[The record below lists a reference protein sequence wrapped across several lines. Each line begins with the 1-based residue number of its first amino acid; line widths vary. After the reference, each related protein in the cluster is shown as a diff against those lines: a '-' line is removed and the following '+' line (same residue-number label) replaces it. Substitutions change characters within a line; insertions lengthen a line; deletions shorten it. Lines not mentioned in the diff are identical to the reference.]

1 MLQSPENFNQ
11 RTKMSNIIYTYT
23 DEAPLLATYSLFPII
38 KEYLGR
44 GDVSIE
50 TMDIS
55 LAGRIL
61 ANFPECLKE
70 DQKVPNYLEIL
81 GQMTQKPDANIIK
94 LPNISASIPQLNA
107 AIAELQ
113 AKGYNV
119 PNYPAEPANDK
130 EADIKARYAK
140 VLGSAVNPVL
150 REGNSDRR
158 CAKAV
163 KDYAKEFPHK
173 NGAWDKSIKTRVA
186 HMSSGDFYSNEKSLI
201 ANGASEFSIS
211 FEDASGAKSVLKSG
225 IKLNKGD
232 VLSATFMSV
241 SALDSFIAKTIDE
254 AKKDDLL
261 YSVHLKATMMKVSDP
276 VMFGHFVKIFFK
288 EIFSEFASELK
299 DAGVNANNGLKDLFA
314 RIENL
319 SIKDK
324 IIAKYNEILA
334 TRPALAMVDSDN
346 GITNLHVPS
355 DIIIDNSMP
364 NMIRNS
370 GKMWN
375 KDGKEQETLAVI
387 PDKTYATI
395 YASIIDELKA
405 NGALNPAVIGSVSN
419 VGLMAKKA
427 EEYGSHDK
435 TFIAESDG
443 TFILSDGK
451 ESLSFKVQK
460 GDIFRAMIA
469 KDEAIKDWVKLAINR
484 AKATKAAAIFWL
496 DKDRAHDANMI
507 KIVKDELSKYDTA
520 GLDISILEPSDA
532 MKKSLEI
539 IRAGKDAISVTG
551 NVLRDYL
558 TDLFPIMELGT
569 SAKMLSIVPLLN
581 GGGLFETGAGGSAP
595 KIARQLIDENHLR
608 WDSLGE
614 FLALGA
620 SLEHLANVSANKNA
634 AVLASTLDKA
644 IAQYL
649 KNDNSPR
656 KNVGENDNRGSHF
669 YLAFYWANELA
680 NSELGAKFKG
690 LAEFL
695 NANKEQIVS
704 ELNGNQG
711 NSVDLGGYY
720 KLDDV
725 KTTAIMRSSKLFNE
739 ALSK

>member
-1 MLQSPENFNQ
+1 
-11 RTKMSNIIYTYT
+11 MSDIIYTYT

-38 KEYLGR
+38 KEYLKR
-44 GDVSIE
+44 ANVSIE

-61 ANFPECLKE
+61 ANFPEHLKDE
-70 DQKVPNYLEIL
+70 QKVPNYLEIL
-81 GQMTQKPDANIIK
+81 GQLTQDPKANIIK

-113 AKGYNV
+113 AKGFEV
-119 PNYPAEPANDK
+119 PSYPAQPKNEAENEIK
-130 EADIKARYAK
+130 ERYAK

-173 NGAWDKSIKTRVA
+173 NGPWDKSIKTRVA
-186 HMSSGDFYSNEKSLI
+186 HMNEGDFYSNEKSLI
-201 ANGASEFSIS
+201 ASEASEFSIS
-211 FEDASGAKSVLKSG
+211 FESENGQKTLLKSG

-232 VLSATFMSV
+232 ILSATFMSV
-241 SALDSFIAKTIDE
+241 SALDDFIEKTIDE

-276 VMFGHFVKIFFK
+276 VIFGHFVKIFFK
-288 EIFSEFASELK
+288 EIFAEFGSELK
-299 DAGVNANNGLKDLFA
+299 DAGVGANNGLKDLFA

-324 IIAKYNEILA
+324 IIAKYNDILSI
-334 TRPALAMVDSDN
+334 RPDLAMVDSDN

-355 DIIIDNSMP
+355 DVIIDNSMP

-370 GKMWN
+370 GKMWDKN
-375 KDGKEQETLAVI
+375 GNERQSLAVI

-435 TFIAESDG
+435 TFIAENDG
-443 TFILSDGK
+443 TFSISDGK
-451 ESLSFKVQK
+451 NTLSFDVKK

-469 KDEAIKDWVKLAINR
+469 KDEAIKDWIKLAITR
-484 AKATKAAAIFWL
+484 AKATNSAAIFWL
-496 DKDRAHDANMI
+496 DEKRAHDNNMI
-507 KIVKDELSKYDTA
+507 KIVREELNKHDTSA
-520 GLDISILEPSDA
+520 LDISILEPSAA

-620 SLEHLANVSANKNA
+620 SLEHLANTSGNKNA
-634 AVLASTLDKA
+634 NVLASTLDKA
-644 IAQYL
+644 ILSYL

-656 KNVGENDNRGSHF
+656 KKVGENDNRGSHF

-680 NSELGAKFKG
+680 NSELGANFKA
-690 LAEFL
+690 LAQFLNENKDQIIAQL
-695 NANKEQIVS
+695 NAN
-704 ELNGNQG
+704 QG
-711 NSVDLGGYY
+711 GSVDLGGYY
-720 KLDDV
+720 KLNDE
-725 KTTAIMRSSKLFNE
+725 KTTNIMRSSKIFNE

>member
-1 MLQSPENFNQ
+1 
-11 RTKMSNIIYTYT
+11 MSDIIYTYT
-23 DEAPLLATYSLFPII
+23 DEAPLLATYSLFPVL
-38 KEYLGR
+38 KEYLSR

-61 ANFPECLKE
+61 ANFSDYLKE
-70 DQKVPNYLEIL
+70 DQKIPDFLAKL
-81 GQMTQKPDANIIK
+81 GEMTQDPKANIIK

-107 AIAELQ
+107 AIAELNQ
-113 AKGYNV
+113 KGYAV
-119 PNYPAEPANDK
+119 PAYPAEPKDDK
-130 EADIKARYAK
+130 EEEIKARYTK

-158 CAKAV
+158 CAAAV
-163 KDYAKEFPHK
+163 KEYAKAFPHK

-186 HMSSGDFYSNEKSLI
+186 NMNGGDFYSNEKSLI
-201 ANGASEFSIS
+201 ASGASEFSIK
-211 FEDASGAKSVLKSG
+211 FKGASGEKTLKSG

-232 VLSATFMSV
+232 VISATYLSAK
-241 SALDSFIAKTIDE
+241 ALDSFIESSIAD
-254 AKKDDLL
+254 AKKEGLL

-276 VMFGHFVKIFFK
+276 VMFGHFVKVFFA
-288 EIFSEFASELK
+288 ELFNEFGEQLK
-299 DAGVNANNGLKDLFA
+299 KLGVNANNGLKDLFA
-314 RIENL
+314 KIEN
-319 SIKDK
+319 SPIKDK
-324 IIAKYNEILA
+324 VIAKYNEILA

-375 KDGKEQETLAVI
+375 KDGKEQETLAAI

-395 YASIIDELKA
+395 YSAIIDELKA
-405 NGALNPAVIGSVSN
+405 NGALNPAVVGSVSN

-435 TFIAESDG
+435 TFIAEEDG
-443 TFILSDGK
+443 EFVLSDGK
-451 ESLSFKVQK
+451 ESLSFKVEK
-460 GDIFRAMIA
+460 GDIWRAMIA

-484 AKATKAAAIFWL
+484 AKATGATAIFWL
-496 DKDRAHDANMI
+496 DEKRAHDANMI
-507 KIVKDELSKYDTA
+507 KIVKDELKKYDTA
-520 GLDISILEPSDA
+520 GLDIRIENYEKA
-532 MKKSLEI
+532 MKDSLAI
-539 IRAGKDAISVTG
+539 MRTGKDAISVTG

-595 KIARQLIDENHLR
+595 KIARQLLDEGHLR

-620 SLEHLANVSANKNA
+620 SLEHLGNTTGKKSAL
-634 AVLASTLDKA
+634 VLASTLDKA

-656 KNVGENDNRGSHF
+656 KKVGENDNRGSHF
-669 YLAFYWANELA
+669 YLALYWANELA
-680 NSELGAKFKG
+680 NSELGGKFKG

-695 NANKEQIVS
+695 NANKEQIAN

-711 NSVDLGGYY
+711 SPADVGGYY
-720 KLDDV
+720 KLDDAKANAV
-725 KTTAIMRSSKLFNE
+725 MRSSKLFNE

>member
-1 MLQSPENFNQ
+1 
-11 RTKMSNIIYTYT
+11 MSDIIYTYT

-38 KEYLGR
+38 KEYLKR
-44 GDVSIE
+44 ANVSIE

-61 ANFPECLKE
+61 ANFPEHLKDE
-70 DQKVPNYLEIL
+70 QKVPNYLEIL
-81 GQMTQKPDANIIK
+81 GQLTQDPKANIIK

-113 AKGYNV
+113 AKGFEV
-119 PNYPAEPANDK
+119 PSYPAQPKNEAENEIK
-130 EADIKARYAK
+130 ERYAK

-173 NGAWDKSIKTRVA
+173 NGPWDKSIKTRVA
-186 HMSSGDFYSNEKSLI
+186 HMNEGDFYSNEKSLI
-201 ANGASEFSIS
+201 ASEASEFSIS
-211 FEDASGAKSVLKSG
+211 FESENGQKTLLKSG

-232 VLSATFMSV
+232 ILSATFMSV
-241 SALDSFIAKTIDE
+241 SALDDFIEKTIDE

-276 VMFGHFVKIFFK
+276 VIFGHFVKIFFK
-288 EIFSEFASELK
+288 EIFAEFGSELK

-324 IIAKYNEILA
+324 IIAKYNEILNI
-334 TRPALAMVDSDN
+334 RPDLAMVDSDN

-355 DIIIDNSMP
+355 DVIIDNSMP

-370 GKMWN
+370 GKMWDKN
-375 KDGKEQETLAVI
+375 GNERQSLAVI

-435 TFIAESDG
+435 TFIAENDG
-443 TFILSDGK
+443 TFSISDGK
-451 ESLSFKVQK
+451 NTLSFDVKK

-469 KDEAIKDWVKLAINR
+469 KDEAIKDWIKLAITR
-484 AKATKAAAIFWL
+484 AKATNSAAIFWL
-496 DKDRAHDANMI
+496 DEKRAHDNNMI
-507 KIVKDELSKYDTA
+507 KIVREELNKHDTSA
-520 GLDISILEPSDA
+520 LDISILEPSAA

-620 SLEHLANVSANKNA
+620 SLEHLANTSGNKNA
-634 AVLASTLDKA
+634 NVLASTLDKA
-644 IAQYL
+644 ISSYL

-656 KNVGENDNRGSHF
+656 KKVGENDNRGSHF

-680 NSELGAKFKG
+680 NSELGANFKA
-690 LAEFL
+690 LAQFL
-695 NANKEQIVS
+695 NENKDQIIAQ
-704 ELNGNQG
+704 LNASQG
-711 NSVDLGGYY
+711 TSVDLGGYY
-720 KLDDV
+720 KLNDE
-725 KTTAIMRSSKLFNE
+725 KTTNIMRSSKIFNE

>member
-130 EADIKARYAK
+130 EIDIKARYAK

>member
-1 MLQSPENFNQ
+1 
-11 RTKMSNIIYTYT
+11 MSDIIYTYT
-23 DEAPLLATYSLFPII
+23 DEAPLLATYSLFPVL
-38 KEYLGR
+38 KEYLAR

-61 ANFPECLKE
+61 ANFSEYLKE
-70 DQKVPNYLEIL
+70 DQKIPDFLAKL
-81 GQMTQKPDANIIK
+81 GELTGDPKANIIK

-107 AIAELQ
+107 AIDELNK
-113 AKGYNV
+113 KGYAV
-119 PNYPAEPANDK
+119 PAYPAEPKDAK
-130 EADIKARYAK
+130 EEEIKARYAK

-158 CAKAV
+158 CAAAV
-163 KDYAKEFPHK
+163 KEYAKAFPHK
-173 NGAWDKSIKTRVA
+173 NGAWSKDIKTFVS
-186 HMSSGDFYSNEKSLI
+186 HMDGNDFYSNEKSLI
-201 ANGASEFSIS
+201 AENSSEFSIK
-211 FEDASGAKSVLKSG
+211 FKGTNGEETLKSG

-232 VLSATFMSV
+232 VISASFLSAK
-241 SALDSFIAKTIDE
+241 ALDKFIENSINE
-254 AKKDDLL
+254 AKKQNLL

-276 VMFGHFVKIFFK
+276 VMFGHFVSVFFA
-288 EIFSEFASELK
+288 ELFSEFGDELN
-299 DAGVNANNGLKDLFA
+299 ALGVNPNNGLKDLFA
-314 RIENL
+314 KIENSSL
-319 SIKDK
+319 KDK

-334 TRPALAMVDSDN
+334 KQPALAMVDSDN

-370 GKMWN
+370 GRMWN
-375 KDGKEQETLAVI
+375 KEGKEQETLAAI

-395 YASIIDELKA
+395 YAAIIDELKQ
-405 NGALNPAVIGSVSN
+405 NGALNPAVVGSVSN

-435 TFIAESDG
+435 TFIADSDG
-443 TFILSDGK
+443 EFILSNGTK
-451 ESLSFKVQK
+451 ELTFKVEK
-460 GDIFRAMIA
+460 GDIWRAMIA

-484 AKATKAAAIFWL
+484 AKATGATAIFWL
-496 DKDRAHDANMI
+496 DENRAHDANMI
-507 KIVKDELSKYDTA
+507 KIVNDELKKYDTN
-520 GLDISILEPSDA
+520 GLDIRILDYAKA
-532 MKKSLEI
+532 MKESLAI
-539 IRAGKDAISVTG
+539 MRTGKDAISVTG

-620 SLEHLANVSANKNA
+620 SLEHLANVSGKKGAF
-634 AVLASTLDKA
+634 VLAQTLDKA
-644 IAQYL
+644 IASYL

-656 KNVGENDNRGSHF
+656 KKVGENDNRGSHF

-680 NSELGAKFKG
+680 TSELGDKFKG

-695 NANKEQIVS
+695 NANKEQIIN

-711 NSVDLGGYY
+711 SPADVGGYY
-720 KLDDV
+720 KLDDDKANHV
-725 KTTAIMRSSKLFNE
+725 MRSSKLFNE

>member
-1 MLQSPENFNQ
+1 
-11 RTKMSNIIYTYT
+11 MSDIIYTYT

-38 KEYLGR
+38 KEYLKR
-44 GDVSIE
+44 ANVSIE

-61 ANFPECLKE
+61 ANFPEHLKDE
-70 DQKVPNYLEIL
+70 QKVPNYLEIL
-81 GQMTQKPDANIIK
+81 GQLTQDPKANIIK

-113 AKGYNV
+113 AKGFEV
-119 PNYPAEPANDK
+119 PSYPAQPKNEAENEIK
-130 EADIKARYAK
+130 ERYAK

-173 NGAWDKSIKTRVA
+173 NGPWDKSIKTRVA
-186 HMSSGDFYSNEKSLI
+186 HMNEGDFYSNEKSLI
-201 ANGASEFSIS
+201 ASEASEFSIS
-211 FEDASGAKSVLKSG
+211 FESKNGQKTLLKSG

-232 VLSATFMSV
+232 ILSATFMSV
-241 SALDSFIAKTIDE
+241 SALDDFIEKTIDE

-276 VMFGHFVKIFFK
+276 VIFGHFVKIFFK
-288 EIFSEFASELK
+288 EIFAEFGSELK
-299 DAGVNANNGLKDLFA
+299 DAGVGANNGLKDLFA

-324 IIAKYNEILA
+324 IIAKYNEILNI
-334 TRPALAMVDSDN
+334 RPDLAMVDSDN

-355 DIIIDNSMP
+355 DVIIDNSMP

-370 GKMWN
+370 GKMWDKN
-375 KDGKEQETLAVI
+375 GNERQSLAVI

-435 TFIAESDG
+435 TFIAENDG
-443 TFILSDGK
+443 TFSISDGK
-451 ESLSFKVQK
+451 NTLSFDVKK

-469 KDEAIKDWVKLAINR
+469 KDEAIKDWIKLAITR
-484 AKATKAAAIFWL
+484 AKATNSAAIFWL
-496 DKDRAHDANMI
+496 DEKRAHDNNMI
-507 KIVKDELSKYDTA
+507 KIVREELNKHDTSA
-520 GLDISILEPSDA
+520 LDISILEPSAA

-614 FLALGA
+614 FLALEA
-620 SLEHLANVSANKNA
+620 SLEHLANTSGNKNA
-634 AVLASTLDKA
+634 NVLASTLDKA
-644 IAQYL
+644 ISSYL

-656 KNVGENDNRGSHF
+656 KKVGENDNRGSHF

-680 NSELGAKFKG
+680 NSELGANFKA
-690 LAEFL
+690 LAQFL
-695 NANKEQIVS
+695 NENKDQIIAQ
-704 ELNGNQG
+704 LNASQG
-711 NSVDLGGYY
+711 TSVDLGGYY
-720 KLDDV
+720 KLNDE
-725 KTTAIMRSSKLFNE
+725 KTTNIMRSSKIFNE

>member
-1 MLQSPENFNQ
+1 
-11 RTKMSNIIYTYT
+11 MSDIIYTYT

-38 KEYLGR
+38 KEYLKR
-44 GDVSIE
+44 ANVSIE

-61 ANFPECLKE
+61 ANFPEHLKDE
-70 DQKVPNYLEIL
+70 QKVPNYLEIL
-81 GQMTQKPDANIIK
+81 GQLTQDPKANIIK

-113 AKGYNV
+113 AKGFEV
-119 PNYPAEPANDK
+119 PSYPAQPKNEAENEIK
-130 EADIKARYAK
+130 ERYAK

-173 NGAWDKSIKTRVA
+173 NGPWDKSIKTRVA
-186 HMSSGDFYSNEKSLI
+186 HMNEGDFYSNEKSLI
-201 ANGASEFSIS
+201 ASEASEFSIS
-211 FEDASGAKSVLKSG
+211 FESENGQKTLLKSG

-232 VLSATFMSV
+232 ILSATFMSV
-241 SALDSFIAKTIDE
+241 SALDNFIEKTIDE

-276 VMFGHFVKIFFK
+276 VIFGHFVKIFFK
-288 EIFSEFASELK
+288 EIFAEFGSELK

-324 IIAKYNEILA
+324 IIAKYNEILNI
-334 TRPALAMVDSDN
+334 RPDLAMVDSDN

-355 DIIIDNSMP
+355 DVIIDNSMP

-370 GKMWN
+370 GKMWDKN
-375 KDGKEQETLAVI
+375 GNERQSLAVI

-435 TFIAESDG
+435 TFIAENDG
-443 TFILSDGK
+443 TFSISDGK
-451 ESLSFKVQK
+451 NTLSFDVKK

-469 KDEAIKDWVKLAINR
+469 KDEAIKDWIKLAITR
-484 AKATKAAAIFWL
+484 AKATNSAAIFWL
-496 DKDRAHDANMI
+496 DEKRAHDNNMI
-507 KIVKDELSKYDTA
+507 KIVREELNKHDTSA
-520 GLDISILEPSDA
+520 LDISILEPSAA

-620 SLEHLANVSANKNA
+620 SLEHLANTSGNKNA
-634 AVLASTLDKA
+634 NVLASTLDKA
-644 IAQYL
+644 ISSYL

-656 KNVGENDNRGSHF
+656 KKVGENDNRGSHF

-680 NSELGAKFKG
+680 NSELGVNFKA
-690 LAEFL
+690 LAQFLNENKDQIIAQL
-695 NANKEQIVS
+695 NAN
-704 ELNGNQG
+704 QG
-711 NSVDLGGYY
+711 GSVDLGGYY
-720 KLDDV
+720 KLNDE
-725 KTTAIMRSSKLFNE
+725 KTTNIMRSSKIFNE

>member
-1 MLQSPENFNQ
+1 
-11 RTKMSNIIYTYT
+11 MSDIIYTYT

-38 KEYLGR
+38 KEYLKR
-44 GDVSIE
+44 ANVSIE

-61 ANFPECLKE
+61 ANFPEHLKDE
-70 DQKVPNYLEIL
+70 QKVPNYLEIL
-81 GQMTQKPDANIIK
+81 GQLTQDPKANIIK

-113 AKGYNV
+113 AKGFEV
-119 PNYPAEPANDK
+119 PSYPAQPKNEAENEIK
-130 EADIKARYAK
+130 ERYAK

-173 NGAWDKSIKTRVA
+173 NGPWDKSIKTRVA
-186 HMSSGDFYSNEKSLI
+186 HMNEGDFYSNEKSLI
-201 ANGASEFSIS
+201 ASEASEFSIS
-211 FEDASGAKSVLKSG
+211 FESENGQKTLLKSG

-232 VLSATFMSV
+232 ILSATFMSV
-241 SALDSFIAKTIDE
+241 SALDDFIEKTIDE

-276 VMFGHFVKIFFK
+276 VIFGHFVKIFFK
-288 EIFSEFASELK
+288 EIFAEFGSALK
-299 DAGVNANNGLKDLFA
+299 DVGVNANNGLKDLFA

-324 IIAKYNEILA
+324 IIAKYNEILNI
-334 TRPALAMVDSDN
+334 RPDLAMVDSDN

-355 DIIIDNSMP
+355 DVIIDNSMP

-370 GKMWN
+370 GKMWDKN
-375 KDGKEQETLAVI
+375 GNERQSLAVI

-435 TFIAESDG
+435 TFIAENDG
-443 TFILSDGK
+443 TFSISDGK
-451 ESLSFKVQK
+451 NTLSFDVKK

-469 KDEAIKDWVKLAINR
+469 KDEAIKDWIKLAITR
-484 AKATKAAAIFWL
+484 AKATNSAAIFWL
-496 DKDRAHDANMI
+496 DEKRAHDNNMI
-507 KIVKDELSKYDTA
+507 KIVREELNKHDTSA
-520 GLDISILEPSDA
+520 LDISILEPSAA

-620 SLEHLANVSANKNA
+620 SLEHLANTSGNKNA
-634 AVLASTLDKA
+634 NVLASTLDKA
-644 IAQYL
+644 ISSYL

-656 KNVGENDNRGSHF
+656 KQVGQNDNRGSHF
-669 YLAFYWANELA
+669 YLALYWANELA
-680 NSELGAKFKG
+680 NSELGANFKA
-690 LAEFL
+690 LAQFLNENKDQIITQL
-695 NANKEQIVS
+695 NAN
-704 ELNGNQG
+704 QG
-711 NSVDLGGYY
+711 GSVDLGGYY
-720 KLDDV
+720 KLNDE
-725 KTTAIMRSSKLFNE
+725 KTTNIMRSSKIFNE

>member
-1 MLQSPENFNQ
+1 
-11 RTKMSNIIYTYT
+11 MSDIIYTYT

-38 KEYLGR
+38 KEYLKR
-44 GDVSIE
+44 ANVSIE

-61 ANFPECLKE
+61 ANFPEHLKDE
-70 DQKVPNYLEIL
+70 QKVPNYLEIL
-81 GQMTQKPDANIIK
+81 GQLTQDPKANIIK

-113 AKGYNV
+113 AKGFEV
-119 PNYPAEPANDK
+119 PSYPAQPKNEAENEIK
-130 EADIKARYAK
+130 ERYAK

-173 NGAWDKSIKTRVA
+173 NGPWDKSIKTRVA
-186 HMSSGDFYSNEKSLI
+186 HMNEGDFYSNEKSLI
-201 ANGASEFSIS
+201 ASEASEFSIS
-211 FEDASGAKSVLKSG
+211 FESENGQKTLLKSG

-232 VLSATFMSV
+232 ILSATFMSV
-241 SALDSFIAKTIDE
+241 SALDDFIEKTIDE

-276 VMFGHFVKIFFK
+276 VIFGHFVKIFFK
-288 EIFSEFASELK
+288 EIFAEFGSELK

-324 IIAKYNEILA
+324 IIAKYNEILNI
-334 TRPALAMVDSDN
+334 RPDLAMVDSDN

-355 DIIIDNSMP
+355 DVIIDNSMP

-370 GKMWN
+370 GKMWDKN
-375 KDGKEQETLAVI
+375 GNERQSLAVI

-435 TFIAESDG
+435 TFIAENDG
-443 TFILSDGK
+443 TFSISDGK
-451 ESLSFKVQK
+451 NTLSFDVKK

-469 KDEAIKDWVKLAINR
+469 KDEAIKDWIKLAITH
-484 AKATKAAAIFWL
+484 AKATNSAAIFWL
-496 DKDRAHDANMI
+496 DEKRAHDNNMI
-507 KIVKDELSKYDTA
+507 KIVREELNKHDTSA
-520 GLDISILEPSDA
+520 LDISILEPSAA

-620 SLEHLANVSANKNA
+620 SLEHLANTSGNKNA
-634 AVLASTLDKA
+634 NVLASTLDKA
-644 IAQYL
+644 VSSYL

-656 KNVGENDNRGSHF
+656 KKVGENDNRGSHF
-669 YLAFYWANELA
+669 YLALYWANELA
-680 NSELGAKFKG
+680 NSELGANFKA
-690 LAEFL
+690 LAQFLNENKDQIIAQL
-695 NANKEQIVS
+695 NAN
-704 ELNGNQG
+704 QG
-711 NSVDLGGYY
+711 GSVDLGGYY
-720 KLDDV
+720 KLNDE
-725 KTTAIMRSSKLFNE
+725 KTTNIMRSSKIFNE

>member
-1 MLQSPENFNQ
+1 
-11 RTKMSNIIYTYT
+11 MSDIIYTYT

-38 KEYLGR
+38 KEYLKR
-44 GDVSIE
+44 ANVSIE

-61 ANFPECLKE
+61 ANFPEHLKDE
-70 DQKVPNYLEIL
+70 QKVPNYLEIL
-81 GQMTQKPDANIIK
+81 GQLTQDPKANIIK

-113 AKGYNV
+113 AKGFEV
-119 PNYPAEPANDK
+119 PSYPAQPKN
-130 EADIKARYAK
+130 EAENEIQERYAK

-173 NGAWDKSIKTRVA
+173 NGPWDKSIKTRVA
-186 HMSSGDFYSNEKSLI
+186 HMNDGDFYSNEKSLI
-201 ANGASEFSIS
+201 ASEASEFSIS
-211 FEDASGAKSVLKSG
+211 FESENGQKTLLKSG

-232 VLSATFMSV
+232 ILSATFMSV
-241 SALDSFIAKTIDE
+241 SALDDFIEKTIDE

-276 VMFGHFVKIFFK
+276 VIFGHFVKIFFK
-288 EIFSEFASELK
+288 EIFAEFGSELK
-299 DAGVNANNGLKDLFA
+299 DVGVNANNGLKDLFA

-324 IIAKYNEILA
+324 IIAKYNEILNI
-334 TRPALAMVDSDN
+334 RPDLAMVDSDN

-355 DIIIDNSMP
+355 DVIIDNSMP

-370 GKMWN
+370 GKMWDKN
-375 KDGKEQETLAVI
+375 GNERQSLAVI

-435 TFIAESDG
+435 TFIAENDG
-443 TFILSDGK
+443 TFSISDGK
-451 ESLSFKVQK
+451 NTLSFDVKK

-469 KDEAIKDWVKLAINR
+469 KDEAIKDWIKLAITR
-484 AKATKAAAIFWL
+484 AKATNSAAIFWL
-496 DKDRAHDANMI
+496 DEKRAHDNNMI
-507 KIVKDELSKYDTA
+507 KIVREELNKYDTSA
-520 GLDISILEPSDA
+520 LDISILEPSAA

-620 SLEHLANVSANKNA
+620 SLEYLANTSGNKNA
-634 AVLASTLDKA
+634 NVLASTLDKA
-644 IAQYL
+644 ISSYL

-656 KNVGENDNRGSHF
+656 KKVGENDNRGSHF

-680 NSELGAKFKG
+680 NSELGANFKA
-690 LAEFL
+690 LAQFLNENKDQIIAQL
-695 NANKEQIVS
+695 NAN
-704 ELNGNQG
+704 QG
-711 NSVDLGGYY
+711 GSVDLGGYY
-720 KLDDV
+720 KLNDE
-725 KTTAIMRSSKLFNE
+725 KTTNIMRSSKIFNE

>member
-1 MLQSPENFNQ
+1 
-11 RTKMSNIIYTYT
+11 MSDIIYTYT
-23 DEAPLLATYSLFPII
+23 DEAPLLATYSLFPVL
-38 KEYLGR
+38 KEYLSR

-61 ANFPECLKE
+61 ANFSDYLKE
-70 DQKVPNYLEIL
+70 DQKIPDFLAKL
-81 GQMTQKPDANIIK
+81 GEMTQDPKANIIK

-107 AIAELQ
+107 AIAELNQ
-113 AKGYNV
+113 KGYAV
-119 PNYPAEPANDK
+119 PAYPAEPKDAK
-130 EADIKARYAK
+130 EEEIKARYAK

-158 CAKAV
+158 CAAAV
-163 KDYAKEFPHK
+163 KEYAKAFPHK
-173 NGAWDKSIKTRVA
+173 NGPWDKSIKTRVVN
-186 HMSSGDFYSNEKSLI
+186 MNGSDFYSNEKSLI
-201 ANGASEFSIS
+201 ASGASEFSIK
-211 FEDASGAKSVLKSG
+211 FKGASGEKTLKSG

-232 VLSATFMSV
+232 VISATYLSAK
-241 SALDSFIAKTIDE
+241 ALDSFIESSIAD
-254 AKKDDLL
+254 AKKEGLL

-276 VMFGHFVKIFFK
+276 VMFGHFVKVFFA
-288 EIFSEFASELK
+288 ELFSEFGEQLK
-299 DAGVNANNGLKDLFA
+299 NLGVNANNGLKDLFA
-314 RIENL
+314 KIEN
-319 SIKDK
+319 SPIKDK
-324 IIAKYNEILA
+324 VIAKYNEILD

-375 KDGKEQETLAVI
+375 KDGKEQETLAAI
-387 PDKTYATI
+387 PDKTYAMI
-395 YASIIDELKA
+395 YSAIIDELKE
-405 NGALNPAVIGSVSN
+405 NGALNPAVVGSVSN

-435 TFIAESDG
+435 TFIAEEDG
-443 TFILSDGK
+443 EFVLSDGK
-451 ESLSFKVQK
+451 ESLSFKVEK
-460 GDIFRAMIA
+460 GDIWRAMIA

-484 AKATKAAAIFWL
+484 AKATGATAIFWL
-496 DKDRAHDANMI
+496 DEKRAHDANMI
-507 KIVKDELSKYDTA
+507 KIVNDELKKYDTA
-520 GLDISILEPSDA
+520 GLDIRVLDYEKA
-532 MKKSLEI
+532 MKESLAI
-539 IRAGKDAISVTG
+539 MRTGKDAISVTG

-595 KIARQLIDENHLR
+595 KIARQLLDEGHLR

-620 SLEHLANVSANKNA
+620 SLEHLGNTTGKKGAL
-634 AVLASTLDKA
+634 VLASTLDKA

-656 KNVGENDNRGSHF
+656 KKVGENDNRGSHF
-669 YLAFYWANELA
+669 YLALYWANELA
-680 NSELGAKFKG
+680 NSELGGKFKG

-695 NANKEQIVS
+695 NANKEQIAN

-711 NSVDLGGYY
+711 SPADVGGYY
-720 KLDDV
+720 KLDDAKANAV
-725 KTTAIMRSSKLFNE
+725 MRSSKLFNE
-739 ALSK
+739 ALGK

>member
-1 MLQSPENFNQ
+1 
-11 RTKMSNIIYTYT
+11 MSDIIYTYT

-38 KEYLGR
+38 KEYLKR
-44 GDVSIE
+44 ANVSIE

-61 ANFPECLKE
+61 ANFPEHLKDE
-70 DQKVPNYLEIL
+70 QKVPNYLEIL
-81 GQMTQKPDANIIK
+81 GQLTQDPKANIIK

-113 AKGYNV
+113 AKGFEV
-119 PNYPAEPANDK
+119 PSYPAQPKNEAENEIK
-130 EADIKARYAK
+130 ERYAK

-173 NGAWDKSIKTRVA
+173 NGPWDKSIKTRVA
-186 HMSSGDFYSNEKSLI
+186 HMNEGDFYSNEKSLI
-201 ANGASEFSIS
+201 ASEASEFSIS
-211 FEDASGAKSVLKSG
+211 FESENGQKTLLKSG

-232 VLSATFMSV
+232 ILSATFMSV
-241 SALDSFIAKTIDE
+241 SALDDFIEKTIDE

-276 VMFGHFVKIFFK
+276 VIFGHFVKIFFK
-288 EIFSEFASELK
+288 EIFAEFGSELK
-299 DAGVNANNGLKDLFA
+299 DAGVGANNGLKDLFA

-324 IIAKYNEILA
+324 IIAKYNEILNI
-334 TRPALAMVDSDN
+334 RPDLAMVDSDN

-355 DIIIDNSMP
+355 DVIIDNSMP

-370 GKMWN
+370 GKMWDKN
-375 KDGKEQETLAVI
+375 GNERQSLAVI

-435 TFIAESDG
+435 TFIAENDG
-443 TFILSDGK
+443 TFSISDGK
-451 ESLSFKVQK
+451 NTLSFDVKK

-469 KDEAIKDWVKLAINR
+469 KDEAIKDWIKLAITR
-484 AKATKAAAIFWL
+484 AKTTNSAAIFWL
-496 DKDRAHDANMI
+496 DEKRAHDNNMI
-507 KIVKDELSKYDTA
+507 KIVREELNKHDTSA
-520 GLDISILEPSDA
+520 LDISILEPSAA

-620 SLEHLANVSANKNA
+620 SLEHLANTSGNKNA
-634 AVLASTLDKA
+634 NVLASTLDKA
-644 IAQYL
+644 ISSYL

-656 KNVGENDNRGSHF
+656 KKVGENDNRGSHF

-680 NSELGAKFKG
+680 NSELGANFKA
-690 LAEFL
+690 LAQFLNENKDQIIAQL
-695 NANKEQIVS
+695 NAN
-704 ELNGNQG
+704 QG
-711 NSVDLGGYY
+711 GSVDLGGYY
-720 KLDDV
+720 KLNDE
-725 KTTAIMRSSKLFNE
+725 KTTSIMRSSKIFNE

>member
-1 MLQSPENFNQ
+1 
-11 RTKMSNIIYTYT
+11 MSDIIYTYT
-23 DEAPLLATYSLFPII
+23 DEAPLLATYSLFPVL
-38 KEYLGR
+38 KEYLSR

-61 ANFPECLKE
+61 ANFSDYLKE
-70 DQKVPNYLEIL
+70 DQKIPDFLAKL
-81 GQMTQKPDANIIK
+81 GEMTQDPKANIIK

-107 AIAELQ
+107 AIAELNQ
-113 AKGYNV
+113 KGYAV
-119 PNYPAEPANDK
+119 PAYPAEPKDAK
-130 EADIKARYAK
+130 EEEIKARYAK

-158 CAKAV
+158 CAAAV
-163 KDYAKEFPHK
+163 KEYAKAFPHK

-186 HMSSGDFYSNEKSLI
+186 NMNGGDFYSNEKSLI
-201 ANGASEFSIS
+201 ASGASEFSIK
-211 FEDASGAKSVLKSG
+211 FKGASGEKTLKSG

-232 VLSATFMSV
+232 VISATYLSAK
-241 SALDSFIAKTIDE
+241 ALDSFIESSIAD
-254 AKKDDLL
+254 AKKEGLL

-276 VMFGHFVKIFFK
+276 VMFGHFVKVFFA
-288 EIFSEFASELK
+288 ELFNEFGEQLK
-299 DAGVNANNGLKDLFA
+299 NLGVNANNGLKDLFA
-314 RIENL
+314 KIEN
-319 SIKDK
+319 SPIKDK
-324 IIAKYNEILA
+324 VIAKYNEILA

-375 KDGKEQETLAVI
+375 KDGKEQETLAAI

-395 YASIIDELKA
+395 YSAIIDELKE
-405 NGALNPAVIGSVSN
+405 NGALNPAVVGSVSN

-435 TFIAESDG
+435 TFIAEEDG
-443 TFILSDGK
+443 EFVLSDGK
-451 ESLSFKVQK
+451 ESLSFKVEK
-460 GDIFRAMIA
+460 GDIWRAMIA

-484 AKATKAAAIFWL
+484 AKATGATAIFWL
-496 DKDRAHDANMI
+496 DEKRAHDANMI
-507 KIVKDELSKYDTA
+507 KIVKDELKKYDTT
-520 GLDISILEPSDA
+520 GLDIRIENYEKA
-532 MKKSLEI
+532 MKDSLAI
-539 IRAGKDAISVTG
+539 MRTGKDAISVTG

-595 KIARQLIDENHLR
+595 KIARQLLDEGHLR

-620 SLEHLANVSANKNA
+620 SLEHLGNTSGKKGAL
-634 AVLASTLDKA
+634 VLASTLDKA

-656 KNVGENDNRGSHF
+656 KKVGENDNRGSHF
-669 YLAFYWANELA
+669 YLALYWANELA
-680 NSELGAKFKG
+680 NSELGDKFKS

-695 NANKEQIVS
+695 NANKEQIAN

-711 NSVDLGGYY
+711 SPADVGGYY
-720 KLDDV
+720 KLDDAKANAV
-725 KTTAIMRSSKLFNE
+725 MRSSKLFNE

>member
-1 MLQSPENFNQ
+1 
-11 RTKMSNIIYTYT
+11 MSDIIYTYT

-38 KEYLGR
+38 KEYLKR
-44 GDVSIE
+44 ANVSIE

-61 ANFPECLKE
+61 ANFPEHLKDE
-70 DQKVPNYLEIL
+70 QKVPNYLEIL
-81 GQMTQKPDANIIK
+81 GQLTQDPKANIIK

-113 AKGYNV
+113 AKGFEV
-119 PNYPAEPANDK
+119 PSYPAQPKNEAENEIK
-130 EADIKARYAK
+130 ERYAK

-173 NGAWDKSIKTRVA
+173 NGPWDKSIKTRVA
-186 HMSSGDFYSNEKSLI
+186 HMNDGDFYSNEKSLI
-201 ANGASEFSIS
+201 ASEASEFSIS
-211 FEDASGAKSVLKSG
+211 FESENGQKTLLKSG

-232 VLSATFMSV
+232 ILSATFMSV
-241 SALDSFIAKTIDE
+241 SALDDFIEKTIDE

-276 VMFGHFVKIFFK
+276 VIFGHFVKIFFK
-288 EIFSEFASELK
+288 EIFAEFGSELK
-299 DAGVNANNGLKDLFA
+299 DVGVNANNGLKDLFA

-324 IIAKYNEILA
+324 IIAKYNEILNI
-334 TRPALAMVDSDN
+334 RPDLAMVDSDN

-355 DIIIDNSMP
+355 DVIIDNSMP

-370 GKMWN
+370 GKMWDKN
-375 KDGKEQETLAVI
+375 GNERQSLAVI

-435 TFIAESDG
+435 TFIAENDG
-443 TFILSDGK
+443 TFSISDGK
-451 ESLSFKVQK
+451 NTLSFDVKK

-469 KDEAIKDWVKLAINR
+469 KDEAIKDWIKLAITR
-484 AKATKAAAIFWL
+484 AKATNSAAIFWL
-496 DKDRAHDANMI
+496 DEKRAHDNNMI
-507 KIVKDELSKYDTA
+507 KIVREELNKHDTSA
-520 GLDISILEPSDA
+520 LDISILEPSAA

-620 SLEHLANVSANKNA
+620 SLEHLANTSGNKNA
-634 AVLASTLDKA
+634 NVLASTLDKA
-644 IAQYL
+644 VSSYL

-656 KNVGENDNRGSHF
+656 KQVGQNDNRGSHF

-680 NSELGAKFKG
+680 NSELGANFKA
-690 LAEFL
+690 LAQFLNENKDQIIAQL
-695 NANKEQIVS
+695 NAN
-704 ELNGNQG
+704 QG
-711 NSVDLGGYY
+711 GSVDLGGYY
-720 KLDDV
+720 KLNDE
-725 KTTAIMRSSKLFNE
+725 KTTNIMRSSKIFNE

>member
-1 MLQSPENFNQ
+1 
-11 RTKMSNIIYTYT
+11 MSDIIYTYT

-38 KEYLGR
+38 KEYLKR
-44 GDVSIE
+44 ANVSIE

-61 ANFPECLKE
+61 ANFPEHLKDE
-70 DQKVPNYLEIL
+70 QKVPNYLEIL
-81 GQMTQKPDANIIK
+81 GQLTQDPKANIIK

-113 AKGYNV
+113 AKGFEV
-119 PNYPAEPANDK
+119 PSYPAQPKNEAENEIK
-130 EADIKARYAK
+130 ERYAK

-173 NGAWDKSIKTRVA
+173 NGPWDKSIKTRVA
-186 HMSSGDFYSNEKSLI
+186 HMNEGDFYSNEKSLI
-201 ANGASEFSIS
+201 ASEASEFSIS
-211 FEDASGAKSVLKSG
+211 FESENGQKTLLKSG

-232 VLSATFMSV
+232 ILSATFMSV
-241 SALDSFIAKTIDE
+241 SALDDFIEKTIDE

-276 VMFGHFVKIFFK
+276 VIFGHFVKIFFK
-288 EIFSEFASELK
+288 EIFAEFGSELK

-324 IIAKYNEILA
+324 IIAKYNEILSI
-334 TRPALAMVDSDN
+334 RPDLAMVDSDN

-355 DIIIDNSMP
+355 DVIIDNSMP

-370 GKMWN
+370 GKMWDKN
-375 KDGKEQETLAVI
+375 GNERQSLAVI

-435 TFIAESDG
+435 TFIAENDG
-443 TFILSDGK
+443 TFSISDGK
-451 ESLSFKVQK
+451 NTLSFDVKK

-469 KDEAIKDWVKLAINR
+469 KDEAIKDWIKLAITR
-484 AKATKAAAIFWL
+484 AKATNSAAIFWL
-496 DKDRAHDANMI
+496 DEKRAHDNNMI
-507 KIVKDELSKYDTA
+507 KIVREELNKHDTSA
-520 GLDISILEPSDA
+520 LDISILEPSAA

-620 SLEHLANVSANKNA
+620 SLEHLANTSGNKNA
-634 AVLASTLDKA
+634 NVLASTLDKA
-644 IAQYL
+644 ISSYL

-656 KNVGENDNRGSHF
+656 KKVGENDNRGSHF
-669 YLAFYWANELA
+669 YLALYWANELA
-680 NSELGAKFKG
+680 NSELGANFKA
-690 LAEFL
+690 LAQFLNENKDQIIAQL
-695 NANKEQIVS
+695 NAN
-704 ELNGNQG
+704 QG
-711 NSVDLGGYY
+711 GSVDLGGYY
-720 KLDDV
+720 KLNDE
-725 KTTAIMRSSKLFNE
+725 KTTNIMRSSKIFNE

>member
-1 MLQSPENFNQ
+1 
-11 RTKMSNIIYTYT
+11 MSDIIYTYT

-38 KEYLGR
+38 KEYLKR
-44 GDVSIE
+44 ANVSIE

-61 ANFPECLKE
+61 ANFPEHLKDE
-70 DQKVPNYLEIL
+70 QKVPNYLEIL
-81 GQMTQKPDANIIK
+81 GQLTQDPKANIIK

-113 AKGYNV
+113 AKGFEV
-119 PNYPAEPANDK
+119 PSYPAQPKNEAENEIK
-130 EADIKARYAK
+130 ERYAK

-173 NGAWDKSIKTRVA
+173 NGPWDKSIKTRVA
-186 HMSSGDFYSNEKSLI
+186 HMNDGDFYSNEKSLI
-201 ANGASEFSIS
+201 ASETSEFSIS
-211 FEDASGAKSVLKSG
+211 FESENGQKTLLKSG

-232 VLSATFMSV
+232 ILSATFMSV
-241 SALDSFIAKTIDE
+241 SALDDFIEKTIDE

-276 VMFGHFVKIFFK
+276 VIFGHFVKIFFK
-288 EIFSEFASELK
+288 EIFAEFGSELK

-324 IIAKYNEILA
+324 IIAKYNEILNI
-334 TRPALAMVDSDN
+334 RPDLAMVDSDN

-355 DIIIDNSMP
+355 DVIIDNSMP

-370 GKMWN
+370 GKMWDKN
-375 KDGKEQETLAVI
+375 GNERQSLAVI

-435 TFIAESDG
+435 TFIAENDG
-443 TFILSDGK
+443 TFSISDGK
-451 ESLSFKVQK
+451 NTLSFDVKK

-469 KDEAIKDWVKLAINR
+469 KDEAIKDWIKLAITR
-484 AKATKAAAIFWL
+484 AKATNSAAIFWL
-496 DKDRAHDANMI
+496 DEKRAHDNNMI
-507 KIVKDELSKYDTA
+507 KIVREELNKHDTSA
-520 GLDISILEPSDA
+520 LDISILEPSAA

-620 SLEHLANVSANKNA
+620 SLEHLANTSGNKNA
-634 AVLASTLDKA
+634 NVLASTLDKA
-644 IAQYL
+644 ISSYL

-656 KNVGENDNRGSHF
+656 KKVGENDNRGSHF

-680 NSELGAKFKG
+680 NSELGANFKA
-690 LAEFL
+690 LAQFL
-695 NANKEQIVS
+695 NENKDQIIAQ
-704 ELNGNQG
+704 LNASQG
-711 NSVDLGGYY
+711 TSVDLGGYY
-720 KLDDV
+720 KLNDE
-725 KTTAIMRSSKLFNE
+725 KTTNIMRSSKIFNE

>member
-1 MLQSPENFNQ
+1 
-11 RTKMSNIIYTYT
+11 MSDIIYTYT

-38 KEYLGR
+38 KEYLKR
-44 GDVSIE
+44 ANVSIE

-61 ANFPECLKE
+61 ANFPEHLKDE
-70 DQKVPNYLEIL
+70 QKVPNYLEIL
-81 GQMTQKPDANIIK
+81 GQLTQDPKANIIK

-113 AKGYNV
+113 AKGFEV
-119 PNYPAEPANDK
+119 PSYPAQPKNEAENEIK
-130 EADIKARYAK
+130 ERYAK

-173 NGAWDKSIKTRVA
+173 NGPWDKSIKTRVA
-186 HMSSGDFYSNEKSLI
+186 HMNEGDFYSNEKSLI
-201 ANGASEFSIS
+201 ASEASEFSIS
-211 FEDASGAKSVLKSG
+211 FESENGQKTLLKSG

-232 VLSATFMSV
+232 ILSATFMSV
-241 SALDSFIAKTIDE
+241 SALDDFIEKTIDE

-276 VMFGHFVKIFFK
+276 VIFGHFVKIFFK
-288 EIFSEFASELK
+288 EIFAEFGSELK
-299 DAGVNANNGLKDLFA
+299 DVGVNANNGLKDLFA

-324 IIAKYNEILA
+324 IIAKYNEILNI
-334 TRPALAMVDSDN
+334 RPDLAMVDSDN

-355 DIIIDNSMP
+355 DVIIDNSMP

-370 GKMWN
+370 GKMWDKN
-375 KDGKEQETLAVI
+375 GNERQSLAVI

-435 TFIAESDG
+435 TFIAENDG
-443 TFILSDGK
+443 TFSISDGK
-451 ESLSFKVQK
+451 NTLSFDVKK

-469 KDEAIKDWVKLAINR
+469 KDEAIKDWIKLAITR
-484 AKATKAAAIFWL
+484 AKATNSAAIFWL
-496 DKDRAHDANMI
+496 DEKRAHDNNMI
-507 KIVKDELSKYDTA
+507 KIVREELNKHDTSA
-520 GLDISILEPSDA
+520 LDISILEPSAA

-620 SLEHLANVSANKNA
+620 SLEHLANTSGNKNA
-634 AVLASTLDKA
+634 NVLASTLDKA
-644 IAQYL
+644 ISSYL

-656 KNVGENDNRGSHF
+656 KQVGQNDNRGSHF

-680 NSELGAKFKG
+680 NSELGANFKA
-690 LAEFL
+690 LAQFLNENKDQIIAQL
-695 NANKEQIVS
+695 NAN
-704 ELNGNQG
+704 QG
-711 NSVDLGGYY
+711 GSVDLGGYY
-720 KLDDV
+720 KLNDE
-725 KTTAIMRSSKLFNE
+725 KTTNIMRSSKIFNE

>member
-1 MLQSPENFNQ
+1 
-11 RTKMSNIIYTYT
+11 MSDIIYTYT

-38 KEYLGR
+38 KEYLKR
-44 GDVSIE
+44 ANVSIE

-61 ANFPECLKE
+61 ANFPEHLKDE
-70 DQKVPNYLEIL
+70 QKVPNYLEIL
-81 GQMTQKPDANIIK
+81 GQLTQDPKANIIK

-113 AKGYNV
+113 AKGFEV
-119 PNYPAEPANDK
+119 PSYPAQPKNEAENEIK
-130 EADIKARYAK
+130 ERYAK

-173 NGAWDKSIKTRVA
+173 NGPWDKSIKTRVA
-186 HMSSGDFYSNEKSLI
+186 HMNEGDFYSNEKSLI
-201 ANGASEFSIS
+201 ASEASEFSIS
-211 FEDASGAKSVLKSG
+211 FESENGQKTLLKSG

-232 VLSATFMSV
+232 ILSATFMSV
-241 SALDSFIAKTIDE
+241 SALDDFIEKTIDE

-276 VMFGHFVKIFFK
+276 VIFGHFVKIFFK
-288 EIFSEFASELK
+288 EIFAEFGSELK

-319 SIKDK
+319 RIKDK
-324 IIAKYNEILA
+324 IIAKYNEILNI
-334 TRPALAMVDSDN
+334 RPDLAMVDSDN

-355 DIIIDNSMP
+355 DVIIDNSMP

-370 GKMWN
+370 GKMWDKN
-375 KDGKEQETLAVI
+375 GNERQSLAVI

-435 TFIAESDG
+435 TFIAEDDG
-443 TFILSDGK
+443 VFSISDGK
-451 ESLSFKVQK
+451 NTLSFDVKK

-469 KDEAIKDWVKLAINR
+469 KDEAIKDWIKLAITR
-484 AKATKAAAIFWL
+484 AKATNSAAIFWL
-496 DKDRAHDANMI
+496 DEKRAHDNNMI
-507 KIVKDELSKYDTA
+507 KIVREELNKYDISA
-520 GLDISILEPSDA
+520 LDISILEPSAA

-620 SLEHLANVSANKNA
+620 SLEHLANTSGNKNA
-634 AVLASTLDKA
+634 NVLASTLDKA
-644 IAQYL
+644 VSSYL

-656 KNVGENDNRGSHF
+656 KKVGENDNRGSHF

-680 NSELGAKFKG
+680 NSELGANFKA
-690 LAEFL
+690 LAQFLNENKDQIIAGL
-695 NANKEQIVS
+695 NAN
-704 ELNGNQG
+704 QG
-711 NSVDLGGYY
+711 GSVDLGGYY
-720 KLDDV
+720 KLNDE
-725 KTTAIMRSSKLFNE
+725 KTTNIMRSSKIFNE

>member
-1 MLQSPENFNQ
+1 
-11 RTKMSNIIYTYT
+11 MSDIIYTYT

-38 KEYLGR
+38 KEYLKR
-44 GDVSIE
+44 ANVSIE

-61 ANFPECLKE
+61 ANFPEHLKDE
-70 DQKVPNYLEIL
+70 QKVPNYLEIL
-81 GQMTQKPDANIIK
+81 GQLTQDPKANIIK

-113 AKGYNV
+113 AKGFEV
-119 PNYPAEPANDK
+119 PSYPAQPKNEAENEIK
-130 EADIKARYAK
+130 ERYAK

-173 NGAWDKSIKTRVA
+173 NGPWDKSIKTRVA
-186 HMSSGDFYSNEKSLI
+186 HMNEGDFYSNEKSLI
-201 ANGASEFSIS
+201 TSEASEFSIS
-211 FEDASGAKSVLKSG
+211 FESENGQKTLLKSG

-232 VLSATFMSV
+232 ILSATFMSV
-241 SALDSFIAKTIDE
+241 SALDDFIEKTIDE

-276 VMFGHFVKIFFK
+276 VIFGHFVKIFFK
-288 EIFSEFASELK
+288 EIFAEFGSELK
-299 DAGVNANNGLKDLFA
+299 DVGVNANNGLKDLFA

-324 IIAKYNEILA
+324 IIAKYNEILNI
-334 TRPALAMVDSDN
+334 RPDLAMVDSDN

-355 DIIIDNSMP
+355 DVIIDNSMP

-370 GKMWN
+370 GKMWDKN
-375 KDGKEQETLAVI
+375 GNERQSLAVI

-435 TFIAESDG
+435 TFIAENNG
-443 TFILSDGK
+443 TFSISDGK
-451 ESLSFKVQK
+451 NTLSFDVKK

-469 KDEAIKDWVKLAINR
+469 KDEAIKDWIKLAITR
-484 AKATKAAAIFWL
+484 AKATNSAAIFWL
-496 DKDRAHDANMI
+496 DEKRAHDNNMI
-507 KIVKDELSKYDTA
+507 KIVREELNKHDTSA
-520 GLDISILEPSDA
+520 LDISILEPSAA

-620 SLEHLANVSANKNA
+620 SLEHLANTSGNKNA
-634 AVLASTLDKA
+634 NVLASTLDKA
-644 IAQYL
+644 ISSYL

-656 KNVGENDNRGSHF
+656 KKVGENDNRGSHF

-680 NSELGAKFKG
+680 NSELGANFKA
-690 LAEFL
+690 LAQFLNENKDQIIAQL
-695 NANKEQIVS
+695 NAN
-704 ELNGNQG
+704 QG
-711 NSVDLGGYY
+711 GSVDLGGYY
-720 KLDDV
+720 KLNDE
-725 KTTAIMRSSKLFNE
+725 KTTNIMRSSKIFNE

>member
-1 MLQSPENFNQ
+1 
-11 RTKMSNIIYTYT
+11 MSDIIYTYT

-38 KEYLGR
+38 KEYLKR
-44 GDVSIE
+44 ANVSIE

-61 ANFPECLKE
+61 ANFPEHLKDE
-70 DQKVPNYLEIL
+70 QKVPNYLEIL
-81 GQMTQKPDANIIK
+81 GQLTQDPKANIIK

-113 AKGYNV
+113 AKGFEV
-119 PNYPAEPANDK
+119 PSYPAQPKNEAENEIK
-130 EADIKARYAK
+130 ERYAK

-173 NGAWDKSIKTRVA
+173 NGPWDKSIKTRVA
-186 HMSSGDFYSNEKSLI
+186 HMNEGDFYSNEKSLI
-201 ANGASEFSIS
+201 ASEASEFSIS
-211 FEDASGAKSVLKSG
+211 FESENGQKTLLKSG

-232 VLSATFMSV
+232 ILSATFMSV
-241 SALDSFIAKTIDE
+241 SALDDFIEKTIDE

-276 VMFGHFVKIFFK
+276 VIFGHFVKIFFK
-288 EIFSEFASELK
+288 EIFAEFGSELK

-324 IIAKYNEILA
+324 IIAKYNEILSI
-334 TRPALAMVDSDN
+334 RPDLAMVDSDN

-355 DIIIDNSMP
+355 DVIIDNSMP

-370 GKMWN
+370 GKMWDKN
-375 KDGKEQETLAVI
+375 GNERQSLAVI
-387 PDKTYATI
+387 PDKTYAII

-435 TFIAESDG
+435 TFIAENDG
-443 TFILSDGK
+443 TFSISDGK
-451 ESLSFKVQK
+451 NTLSFDVKK

-469 KDEAIKDWVKLAINR
+469 KDEAIKDWIKLAITR
-484 AKATKAAAIFWL
+484 AKATNSAAIFWL
-496 DKDRAHDANMI
+496 DEKRAHDNNMI
-507 KIVKDELSKYDTA
+507 KIVREELNKHDTSA
-520 GLDISILEPSDA
+520 LDISILEPSAA

-620 SLEHLANVSANKNA
+620 SLEHLANTSGNKNA
-634 AVLASTLDKA
+634 NVLASTLDKA
-644 IAQYL
+644 ISSYL
-649 KNDNSPR
+649 KNDNAPR
-656 KNVGENDNRGSHF
+656 KKVGENDNRGSHF

-680 NSELGAKFKG
+680 NSELGANFKA
-690 LAEFL
+690 LAQFLNENKDQIIAQL
-695 NANKEQIVS
+695 NAN
-704 ELNGNQG
+704 QG
-711 NSVDLGGYY
+711 GSVDLGGYY
-720 KLDDV
+720 KLNDE
-725 KTTAIMRSSKLFNE
+725 KTTNIMRSSKIFNE

>member
-1 MLQSPENFNQ
+1 
-11 RTKMSNIIYTYT
+11 MSDIIYTYT
-23 DEAPLLATYSLFPII
+23 DEAPLLATYSLFPVL
-38 KEYLGR
+38 KEYLSR

-61 ANFPECLKE
+61 ANFSDYLKE
-70 DQKVPNYLEIL
+70 DQKIPDFLAKL
-81 GQMTQKPDANIIK
+81 GEMTQDPKANIIK

-107 AIAELQ
+107 AIAELNQ
-113 AKGYNV
+113 KGYAV
-119 PNYPAEPANDK
+119 PAYPAEPKDAK
-130 EADIKARYAK
+130 EEEIKARYAK

-158 CAKAV
+158 CAAAV
-163 KDYAKEFPHK
+163 KEYAKAFPHK

-186 HMSSGDFYSNEKSLI
+186 NMNGGDFYSNEKSLI
-201 ANGASEFSIS
+201 ASDTSEFSIK
-211 FEDASGAKSVLKSG
+211 FKGASGEKTLKSG

-232 VLSATFMSV
+232 VISATYLSAK
-241 SALDSFIAKTIDE
+241 ALDSFIESSIAD
-254 AKKDDLL
+254 AKKEGLL

-276 VMFGHFVKIFFK
+276 VMFGHFVKVFFA
-288 EIFSEFASELK
+288 ELFSEFGEQLK
-299 DAGVNANNGLKDLFA
+299 NLGVNANNGLKDLFA
-314 RIENL
+314 KIEN
-319 SIKDK
+319 SPIKDK
-324 IIAKYNEILA
+324 VIAKYNEILA

-375 KDGKEQETLAVI
+375 KDGKEQETLAAI
-387 PDKTYATI
+387 PDKTYAMI
-395 YASIIDELKA
+395 YSAIIDELKA
-405 NGALNPAVIGSVSN
+405 NGALNPAVVGSVSN

-435 TFIAESDG
+435 TFIAEEDG
-443 TFILSDGK
+443 EFVLSDGK
-451 ESLSFKVQK
+451 ESLNFKVEK
-460 GDIFRAMIA
+460 GDIWRAMIA

-484 AKATKAAAIFWL
+484 AKATGATAIFWL
-496 DKDRAHDANMI
+496 DEKRAHDANMI
-507 KIVKDELSKYDTA
+507 KIVKDELKKYDTA
-520 GLDISILEPSDA
+520 GLDIRIENYEKA
-532 MKKSLEI
+532 MKDSLAI
-539 IRAGKDAISVTG
+539 MRTGKDAISVTG

-595 KIARQLIDENHLR
+595 KIARQLLDEGHLR

-620 SLEHLANVSANKNA
+620 SLEHLGNTTGKKSAL
-634 AVLASTLDKA
+634 VLASTLDKA
-644 IAQYL
+644 IASYL

-656 KNVGENDNRGSHF
+656 KKVGENDNRGSHF
-669 YLAFYWANELA
+669 YLALYWANELA
-680 NSELGAKFKG
+680 NSELGDKFKG

-695 NANKEQIVS
+695 NANKEQIAN

-711 NSVDLGGYY
+711 SPADVGGYY
-720 KLDDV
+720 KLDDAKANAV
-725 KTTAIMRSSKLFNE
+725 MRSSKLFNE
-739 ALSK
+739 ALGK

>member
-1 MLQSPENFNQ
+1 
-11 RTKMSNIIYTYT
+11 MSDIIYTYT
-23 DEAPLLATYSLFPII
+23 DEAPLLATYSLFPVL
-38 KEYLGR
+38 KEYLSR

-61 ANFPECLKE
+61 ANFSDYLKE
-70 DQKVPNYLEIL
+70 DQKIPDFLAKL
-81 GQMTQKPDANIIK
+81 GEMTQDPKANIIK

-107 AIAELQ
+107 AIAELNQ
-113 AKGYNV
+113 KGYAV
-119 PNYPAEPANDK
+119 PAYPAEPKDAK
-130 EADIKARYAK
+130 EEEIKARYAK

-158 CAKAV
+158 CAAAV
-163 KDYAKEFPHK
+163 KEYAKAFPHK

-186 HMSSGDFYSNEKSLI
+186 NMNGGDFYSNEKSLI
-201 ANGASEFSIS
+201 ASGASEFSIK
-211 FEDASGAKSVLKSG
+211 FKGASGEKTLKSG

-232 VLSATFMSV
+232 VISATYLSAK
-241 SALDSFIAKTIDE
+241 ALDSFIESSIAD
-254 AKKDDLL
+254 AKKEGLL

-276 VMFGHFVKIFFK
+276 VIFGHFVSVFFA
-288 EIFSEFASELK
+288 ELFNEFGEQLK
-299 DAGVNANNGLKDLFA
+299 NLGVNANNGLKDLFA
-314 RIENL
+314 KIEN
-319 SIKDK
+319 SPIKDK
-324 IIAKYNEILA
+324 VIAKYNEILA

-375 KDGKEQETLAVI
+375 KDGKEQETLAAI

-395 YASIIDELKA
+395 YSAIIDELKA
-405 NGALNPAVIGSVSN
+405 NGALNPAVVGSVSN

-435 TFIAESDG
+435 TFIAEEDG
-443 TFILSDGK
+443 EFVLSDGK
-451 ESLSFKVQK
+451 ESLSFKVER
-460 GDIFRAMIA
+460 GDIWRAMIA

-484 AKATKAAAIFWL
+484 AKATGATAIFWL
-496 DKDRAHDANMI
+496 DEKRAHDANMI
-507 KIVKDELSKYDTA
+507 KIVNDELKKYDTA
-520 GLDISILEPSDA
+520 GLDIRIENYEKA
-532 MKKSLEI
+532 MKDSLAI
-539 IRAGKDAISVTG
+539 MRTGKDAISVTG

-595 KIARQLIDENHLR
+595 KIARQLLDEGHLR

-620 SLEHLANVSANKNA
+620 SLEHLGNTAGKKGAL
-634 AVLASTLDKA
+634 VLASTLDKA

-656 KNVGENDNRGSHF
+656 KKVGENDNRGSHF
-669 YLAFYWANELA
+669 YLALYWANELA
-680 NSELGAKFKG
+680 NSELGDKFKG

-695 NANKEQIVS
+695 NANKEQIAN

-711 NSVDLGGYY
+711 SPTDVGGYY
-720 KLDDV
+720 KLDDAKANAV
-725 KTTAIMRSSKLFNE
+725 MRSSKLFNE

>member
-1 MLQSPENFNQ
+1 
-11 RTKMSNIIYTYT
+11 MSDIIYTYT

-38 KEYLGR
+38 KEYLKR
-44 GDVSIE
+44 ANVSIE

-61 ANFPECLKE
+61 ANFPEHLKDE
-70 DQKVPNYLEIL
+70 QKVPNYLEIL
-81 GQMTQKPDANIIK
+81 GQLTQDPKANVIK

-113 AKGYNV
+113 AKGFEV
-119 PNYPAEPANDK
+119 PSYPAQPKNEAENEIK
-130 EADIKARYAK
+130 ERYAK

-173 NGAWDKSIKTRVA
+173 NGPWDKSIKTRVA
-186 HMSSGDFYSNEKSLI
+186 HMNEGDFYSNEKSLI
-201 ANGASEFSIS
+201 ASEASEFSIS
-211 FEDASGAKSVLKSG
+211 FESENGQKTLLKSG

-232 VLSATFMSV
+232 ILSATFMSV
-241 SALDSFIAKTIDE
+241 SALDDFIEKTIDE

-276 VMFGHFVKIFFK
+276 VIFGHFVKIFFK
-288 EIFSEFASELK
+288 EIFAEFGSELK

-324 IIAKYNEILA
+324 IIAKYNEILNI
-334 TRPALAMVDSDN
+334 RPDLAMVDSDN

-355 DIIIDNSMP
+355 DVIIDNSMP

-370 GKMWN
+370 GKMWDKN
-375 KDGKEQETLAVI
+375 GNERQSLAVI

-435 TFIAESDG
+435 TFIAENDG
-443 TFILSDGK
+443 TFSISDGK
-451 ESLSFKVQK
+451 NTLSFDVKK

-469 KDEAIKDWVKLAINR
+469 KDEAIKDWIKLAITR
-484 AKATKAAAIFWL
+484 AKATNSAAIFWL
-496 DKDRAHDANMI
+496 DEKRAHDNNMI
-507 KIVKDELSKYDTA
+507 KIVREELNKHDTSA
-520 GLDISILEPSDA
+520 LDISILEPSAA

-620 SLEHLANVSANKNA
+620 SLEHLANTSGNKNA
-634 AVLASTLDKA
+634 NVLASTLDKA
-644 IAQYL
+644 ISSYL

-656 KNVGENDNRGSHF
+656 KKVGENDNRGSHF

-680 NSELGAKFKG
+680 NSELGANFKA
-690 LAEFL
+690 LAQFL
-695 NANKEQIVS
+695 NENKDQIIAQ
-704 ELNGNQG
+704 LNASQG
-711 NSVDLGGYY
+711 TSVDLGGYY
-720 KLDDV
+720 KLNDE
-725 KTTAIMRSSKLFNE
+725 KTTNIMRSSKIFNE

>member
-1 MLQSPENFNQ
+1 
-11 RTKMSNIIYTYT
+11 MSDIIYTYT

-38 KEYLGR
+38 KEYLKR
-44 GDVSIE
+44 ANVSIE

-61 ANFPECLKE
+61 ANFPEHLKDE
-70 DQKVPNYLEIL
+70 QKVPNYLEIL
-81 GQMTQKPDANIIK
+81 GQLTQDPKANIIK

-113 AKGYNV
+113 AKGFEV
-119 PNYPAEPANDK
+119 PSYPAQPKNEAENEIK
-130 EADIKARYAK
+130 ERYAK

-158 CAKAV
+158 CAKVV

-173 NGAWDKSIKTRVA
+173 NGPWDKSIKTRVA
-186 HMSSGDFYSNEKSLI
+186 HMNDGDFYSNEKSLI
-201 ANGASEFSIS
+201 ASEASEFSIS
-211 FEDASGAKSVLKSG
+211 FESENGQKTLLKSG

-232 VLSATFMSV
+232 ILSATFMSV
-241 SALDSFIAKTIDE
+241 SALDDFIEKTIDE

-276 VMFGHFVKIFFK
+276 VIFGHFVKIFFK
-288 EIFSEFASELK
+288 EIFAEFGSELK

-324 IIAKYNEILA
+324 IIAKYNEILNI
-334 TRPALAMVDSDN
+334 RPDLAMVDSDN

-355 DIIIDNSMP
+355 DVIIDNSMP

-370 GKMWN
+370 GKMWDKN
-375 KDGKEQETLAVI
+375 GNERQSLAVI

-435 TFIAESDG
+435 TFIAENDG
-443 TFILSDGK
+443 TFSISDGK
-451 ESLSFKVQK
+451 NTLSFDVKK

-469 KDEAIKDWVKLAINR
+469 KDEAIKDWIKLAITR
-484 AKATKAAAIFWL
+484 AKATKSAAIFWL
-496 DKDRAHDANMI
+496 DEKRAHDNNMI
-507 KIVKDELSKYDTA
+507 KIVREELNKHDTSA
-520 GLDISILEPSDA
+520 LDISILEPSAA

-620 SLEHLANVSANKNA
+620 SLEHLANTSGNKNA
-634 AVLASTLDKA
+634 NVLASTLDKA
-644 IAQYL
+644 ISSYL

-656 KNVGENDNRGSHF
+656 KKVGENDNRGSHF

-680 NSELGAKFKG
+680 NSELGANFKA
-690 LAEFL
+690 LAQFLNENKDQIIAQL
-695 NANKEQIVS
+695 NAN
-704 ELNGNQG
+704 QG
-711 NSVDLGGYY
+711 GSVDLGGYY
-720 KLDDV
+720 KLNDE
-725 KTTAIMRSSKLFNE
+725 KTTNIMRSSKIFNE

>member
-1 MLQSPENFNQ
+1 
-11 RTKMSNIIYTYT
+11 MSDIIYTYT

-38 KEYLGR
+38 KEYLKR
-44 GDVSIE
+44 ANVSIE

-61 ANFPECLKE
+61 ANFPEHLKDE
-70 DQKVPNYLEIL
+70 QKVPNYLEIL
-81 GQMTQKPDANIIK
+81 GQLTQDPKANIIK

-113 AKGYNV
+113 AKGFEV
-119 PNYPAEPANDK
+119 PSYPAQPKNEAENEIK
-130 EADIKARYAK
+130 ERYAK

-173 NGAWDKSIKTRVA
+173 NGPWDKSIKTRVA
-186 HMSSGDFYSNEKSLI
+186 HMNDGDFYSNEKSLI
-201 ANGASEFSIS
+201 ASEASEFSIS
-211 FEDASGAKSVLKSG
+211 FESENGQKTLLKSG

-232 VLSATFMSV
+232 ILSATFMNV
-241 SALDSFIAKTIDE
+241 SALDDFIEKTIDE

-276 VMFGHFVKIFFK
+276 VIFGHFVKIFFK
-288 EIFSEFASELK
+288 EIFAEFGSELK
-299 DAGVNANNGLKDLFA
+299 DAGVGANNGLKDLFA

-324 IIAKYNEILA
+324 IIAKYNEILNI
-334 TRPALAMVDSDN
+334 RPDLAMVDSDN

-355 DIIIDNSMP
+355 DVIIDNSMP

-370 GKMWN
+370 GKMWDKN
-375 KDGKEQETLAVI
+375 GNERQSLAVI

-435 TFIAESDG
+435 TFIAENDG
-443 TFILSDGK
+443 TFSISDGK
-451 ESLSFKVQK
+451 NTLSFDVKK

-469 KDEAIKDWVKLAINR
+469 KDEAIKDWIKLAITR
-484 AKATKAAAIFWL
+484 AKATNSAAIFWL
-496 DKDRAHDANMI
+496 DEKRAHDNNMI
-507 KIVKDELSKYDTA
+507 KIVREELNKHDTSA
-520 GLDISILEPSDA
+520 LDISILEPSAA

-620 SLEHLANVSANKNA
+620 SLEHLANTSGNKNA
-634 AVLASTLDKA
+634 NVLASTLDKA
-644 IAQYL
+644 ISSYL

-656 KNVGENDNRGSHF
+656 KKVGENDNRGSHF

-680 NSELGAKFKG
+680 NSELGANFKA
-690 LAEFL
+690 LAQFLNENKDQIIAQL
-695 NANKEQIVS
+695 NAN
-704 ELNGNQG
+704 QG
-711 NSVDLGGYY
+711 GSVDLGGYY
-720 KLDDV
+720 KLNDE
-725 KTTAIMRSSKLFNE
+725 KTTNIMRSSKIFNE

>member
-1 MLQSPENFNQ
+1 
-11 RTKMSNIIYTYT
+11 MSDIIYTYT
-23 DEAPLLATYSLFPII
+23 DEAPLLATYSLFPVL
-38 KEYLGR
+38 KEYLSR

-61 ANFPECLKE
+61 ANFSDYLKE
-70 DQKVPNYLEIL
+70 DQKIPDFLAKL
-81 GQMTQKPDANIIK
+81 GEMTQDPKANIIK

-107 AIAELQ
+107 AIAELNQ
-113 AKGYNV
+113 KGYAV
-119 PNYPAEPANDK
+119 PAYPAEPKDAK
-130 EADIKARYAK
+130 EEEIKARYAK

-158 CAKAV
+158 CAAAV
-163 KDYAKEFPHK
+163 KEYAKAFPHK

-186 HMSSGDFYSNEKSLI
+186 NMNGGDFYSNEKSLI
-201 ANGASEFSIS
+201 ASGASEFSIK
-211 FEDASGAKSVLKSG
+211 FKGASGEKTLKSG

-232 VLSATFMSV
+232 VISATYLSAK
-241 SALDSFIAKTIDE
+241 ALDSFIESSIAD
-254 AKKDDLL
+254 AKKEGLL

-276 VMFGHFVKIFFK
+276 VMFGHFVKVFFA
-288 EIFSEFASELK
+288 ELFSEFGEQLK
-299 DAGVNANNGLKDLFA
+299 NLGVNANNGLKDLFA
-314 RIENL
+314 KIEN
-319 SIKDK
+319 SPIKDK
-324 IIAKYNEILA
+324 VIAKYNEILA

-375 KDGKEQETLAVI
+375 KDGKEQETLAAI

-395 YASIIDELKA
+395 YSAIIDELKE
-405 NGALNPAVIGSVSN
+405 NGALNPAVVGSVSN

-435 TFIAESDG
+435 TFIAEEDG
-443 TFILSDGK
+443 EFVLSDGK
-451 ESLSFKVQK
+451 ESLSFKVEK
-460 GDIFRAMIA
+460 GDIWRAMIA

-484 AKATKAAAIFWL
+484 AKATGATAIFWL
-496 DKDRAHDANMI
+496 DEKRAHDANMI
-507 KIVKDELSKYDTA
+507 KIVNDELKKYDTA
-520 GLDISILEPSDA
+520 GLDIRIENYEKA
-532 MKKSLEI
+532 MKDSLAI
-539 IRAGKDAISVTG
+539 MRTGKDAISVTG

-595 KIARQLIDENHLR
+595 KIARQLLDEGHLR

-620 SLEHLANVSANKNA
+620 SLEHLGNTSGKKGAL
-634 AVLASTLDKA
+634 VLASTLDKA

-656 KNVGENDNRGSHF
+656 KKVGENDNRGSHF
-669 YLAFYWANELA
+669 YLALYWANELA
-680 NSELGAKFKG
+680 NSELGDKFKG

-695 NANKEQIVS
+695 NANKEQIAN

-711 NSVDLGGYY
+711 SPADVGGYY
-720 KLDDV
+720 KLDDAKANAV
-725 KTTAIMRSSKLFNE
+725 MRSSKLFNE

>member
-1 MLQSPENFNQ
+1 
-11 RTKMSNIIYTYT
+11 MSDIIYTYT

-38 KEYLGR
+38 KEYLKR
-44 GDVSIE
+44 ANVSIE

-61 ANFPECLKE
+61 ANFPEHLKDE
-70 DQKVPNYLEIL
+70 QKVPNYLEIL
-81 GQMTQKPDANIIK
+81 GQLTQDPKANIIK

-113 AKGYNV
+113 AKGFEV
-119 PNYPAEPANDK
+119 PSYPAQPKNEAENEIK
-130 EADIKARYAK
+130 ERYAK

-173 NGAWDKSIKTRVA
+173 NGPWDKSIKTRVA
-186 HMSSGDFYSNEKSLI
+186 HMNEGDFYSNEKSLI
-201 ANGASEFSIS
+201 ASEASEFSIS
-211 FEDASGAKSVLKSG
+211 FESENGQKTLLKSG

-232 VLSATFMSV
+232 ILSATFMSV
-241 SALDSFIAKTIDE
+241 SALDDFIEKTIDE

-276 VMFGHFVKIFFK
+276 VIFGHFVKIFFK
-288 EIFSEFASELK
+288 EIFAEFGSELK

-324 IIAKYNEILA
+324 IIAKYNEILNI
-334 TRPALAMVDSDN
+334 RPDLAMVDSDN

-355 DIIIDNSMP
+355 DVIIDNSMP

-370 GKMWN
+370 GKMWDKN
-375 KDGKEQETLAVI
+375 GNERQSLAVI

-435 TFIAESDG
+435 TFIAENDG
-443 TFILSDGK
+443 TFSISDGK
-451 ESLSFKVQK
+451 NTLSFDVKK

-469 KDEAIKDWVKLAINR
+469 KDEAIKDWIKLAITR
-484 AKATKAAAIFWL
+484 AKATNSAAIFWL
-496 DKDRAHDANMI
+496 DEKRAHDNNMI
-507 KIVKDELSKYDTA
+507 KIVREELNKHDTSA
-520 GLDISILEPSDA
+520 LDISILEPSVA

-620 SLEHLANVSANKNA
+620 SLEHLANTSGNKNA
-634 AVLASTLDKA
+634 NVLASTLDKA
-644 IAQYL
+644 ISSYL

-656 KNVGENDNRGSHF
+656 KKVGENDNRGSHF

-680 NSELGAKFKG
+680 NSELGANFKA
-690 LAEFL
+690 LAQFLNENKDQIIAQL
-695 NANKEQIVS
+695 NAN
-704 ELNGNQG
+704 QG
-711 NSVDLGGYY
+711 GSVDLGGYY
-720 KLDDV
+720 KLNDE
-725 KTTAIMRSSKLFNE
+725 KTTNIMRSSKIFNE

>member
-1 MLQSPENFNQ
+1 
-11 RTKMSNIIYTYT
+11 MSDIIYTYT
-23 DEAPLLATYSLFPII
+23 DEAPLLATYSLFPVL
-38 KEYLGR
+38 KEYLSR

-61 ANFPECLKE
+61 ANFSDYLKE
-70 DQKVPNYLEIL
+70 DQKIPDFLAKL
-81 GQMTQKPDANIIK
+81 GEMTQDPKANIIK

-107 AIAELQ
+107 AIAELNQ
-113 AKGYNV
+113 KGYAV
-119 PNYPAEPANDK
+119 PAYPAEPKDAK
-130 EADIKARYAK
+130 EEEIKARYAK

-158 CAKAV
+158 CAAAV
-163 KDYAKEFPHK
+163 KEYAKAFPHK

-186 HMSSGDFYSNEKSLI
+186 HMNGGDFYSNEKSLI
-201 ANGASEFSIS
+201 ASGASEFSIK
-211 FEDASGAKSVLKSG
+211 FKGASGEKTLKSG

-232 VLSATFMSV
+232 VISSTYLSAK
-241 SALDSFIAKTIDE
+241 ALDSFIESSIAD
-254 AKKDDLL
+254 AKKEGLL

-276 VMFGHFVKIFFK
+276 VMFGHFVKVFFA
-288 EIFSEFASELK
+288 ELFSEFGEQLK
-299 DAGVNANNGLKDLFA
+299 NLGVNANNGLKDLFA
-314 RIENL
+314 KIEN
-319 SIKDK
+319 SPIKDK
-324 IIAKYNEILA
+324 VIAKYNEILA

-375 KDGKEQETLAVI
+375 KDGKEQETLAAI
-387 PDKTYATI
+387 PDKTYAMI
-395 YASIIDELKA
+395 YSAIIDELKE
-405 NGALNPAVIGSVSN
+405 NGALNPAVVGSVSN

-435 TFIAESDG
+435 TFIAEEDG
-443 TFILSDGK
+443 EFVLSDGK
-451 ESLSFKVQK
+451 ESLSFKVEK
-460 GDIFRAMIA
+460 GDIWRAMIA

-484 AKATKAAAIFWL
+484 AKATGATAIFWL
-496 DKDRAHDANMI
+496 DEKRAHDANMI
-507 KIVKDELSKYDTA
+507 KIVNDELKKYDTT
-520 GLDISILEPSDA
+520 GLDIRIENYEKA
-532 MKKSLEI
+532 MKDSLAI
-539 IRAGKDAISVTG
+539 MRTGKDAISVTG

-595 KIARQLIDENHLR
+595 KIARQLLDEGHLR

-620 SLEHLANVSANKNA
+620 SLEHLGNTSGKKSAL
-634 AVLASTLDKA
+634 VLASTLDKA

-656 KNVGENDNRGSHF
+656 KKVGENDNRGSHF
-669 YLAFYWANELA
+669 YLALYWANELA
-680 NSELGAKFKG
+680 NSELGDKFKS

-695 NANKEQIVS
+695 NANKEQIAN

-711 NSVDLGGYY
+711 SPADVGGYY
-720 KLDDV
+720 KLDDAKANAV
-725 KTTAIMRSSKLFNE
+725 MRSSKLFNE
-739 ALSK
+739 ALNK

>member
-1 MLQSPENFNQ
+1 
-11 RTKMSNIIYTYT
+11 MSDIIYTYT

-38 KEYLGR
+38 KEYLKR
-44 GDVSIE
+44 ANVSIE

-61 ANFPECLKE
+61 ANFPEHLKDE
-70 DQKVPNYLEIL
+70 QKVPNYLEIL
-81 GQMTQKPDANIIK
+81 GQLTQDPKANIIK

-113 AKGYNV
+113 AKGFEV
-119 PNYPAEPANDK
+119 PSYPAQPKNEAENEIK
-130 EADIKARYAK
+130 ERYAK

-173 NGAWDKSIKTRVA
+173 NGPWDKSIKTRVA
-186 HMSSGDFYSNEKSLI
+186 HMNEGDFYSNEKSLI
-201 ANGASEFSIS
+201 ASEASEFSIS
-211 FEDASGAKSVLKSG
+211 FESENGQKTLLKSG

-232 VLSATFMSV
+232 ILSATFMSV
-241 SALDSFIAKTIDE
+241 GALDDFIEKTIDE

-276 VMFGHFVKIFFK
+276 VIFGHFVKIFFK
-288 EIFSEFASELK
+288 EIFAEFGSELK

-324 IIAKYNEILA
+324 IIAKYNEILNI
-334 TRPALAMVDSDN
+334 RPDLAMVDSDN

-355 DIIIDNSMP
+355 DVIIDNSMP

-370 GKMWN
+370 GKMWDKN
-375 KDGKEQETLAVI
+375 GNERQSLAVI

-435 TFIAESDG
+435 TFIAEDDG
-443 TFILSDGK
+443 VFSISDGK
-451 ESLSFKVQK
+451 NTLSFDVKK

-469 KDEAIKDWVKLAINR
+469 KDEAIKDWIKLAITR
-484 AKATKAAAIFWL
+484 AKATNSAAIFWL
-496 DKDRAHDANMI
+496 DEKRAHDNNMI
-507 KIVKDELSKYDTA
+507 KIVREELNKHDISA
-520 GLDISILEPSDA
+520 LDISILEPSAA

-620 SLEHLANVSANKNA
+620 SLEHLANTSGNKNA
-634 AVLASTLDKA
+634 NVLASTLDKA
-644 IAQYL
+644 ISSYL

-656 KNVGENDNRGSHF
+656 KKVGENDNRGSHF

-680 NSELGAKFKG
+680 NSELGANFKA
-690 LAEFL
+690 LAQFLNENKDQIIAQL
-695 NANKEQIVS
+695 NAN
-704 ELNGNQG
+704 QG
-711 NSVDLGGYY
+711 GSVNLGGYY
-720 KLDDV
+720 KLNDE
-725 KTTAIMRSSKLFNE
+725 KTTNIMRSSKIFNE

>member
-1 MLQSPENFNQ
+1 
-11 RTKMSNIIYTYT
+11 MSDIIYTYT
-23 DEAPLLATYSLFPII
+23 DEAPLLATYSLFPVL
-38 KEYLGR
+38 KEYLSR

-61 ANFPECLKE
+61 ANFSDYLKE
-70 DQKVPNYLEIL
+70 DQKIPDFLAKL
-81 GQMTQKPDANIIK
+81 GEMTQDPKANIIK

-107 AIAELQ
+107 AIAELNQ
-113 AKGYNV
+113 KGYAV
-119 PNYPAEPANDK
+119 PAYPAEPKDAK
-130 EADIKARYAK
+130 EEEIKARYAK

-158 CAKAV
+158 CAAAV
-163 KDYAKEFPHK
+163 KEYAKAFPHK

-186 HMSSGDFYSNEKSLI
+186 NMNGGDFYSNEKSLI
-201 ANGASEFSIS
+201 ASGASEFSIK
-211 FEDASGAKSVLKSG
+211 FKGASGEKTLRSG

-232 VLSATFMSV
+232 VISATYLSAK
-241 SALDSFIAKTIDE
+241 ALDSFIESSIAD
-254 AKKDDLL
+254 AKKEGLL

-276 VMFGHFVKIFFK
+276 VMFGHFVKVFFA
-288 EIFSEFASELK
+288 ELFSEFGEQLK
-299 DAGVNANNGLKDLFA
+299 NLGVNANNGLKDLFA
-314 RIENL
+314 KIEN
-319 SIKDK
+319 SPIKDK
-324 IIAKYNEILA
+324 VIAKYNEILA

-375 KDGKEQETLAVI
+375 KDGKEQETLAAI
-387 PDKTYATI
+387 PDKTYAMI
-395 YASIIDELKA
+395 YSAIIDELKE
-405 NGALNPAVIGSVSN
+405 NGALNPAVVGSVSN

-435 TFIAESDG
+435 TFIAEEDG
-443 TFILSDGK
+443 EFVLSDGK
-451 ESLSFKVQK
+451 ESLSFKVEK
-460 GDIFRAMIA
+460 GDIWRAMIA

-484 AKATKAAAIFWL
+484 AKATGATAIFWL
-496 DKDRAHDANMI
+496 DEKRAHDANMI
-507 KIVKDELSKYDTA
+507 KIVKDELKKYDTT
-520 GLDISILEPSDA
+520 GLDIRIENYEKA
-532 MKKSLEI
+532 MKDSLAI
-539 IRAGKDAISVTG
+539 MRTGKDAISVTG

-595 KIARQLIDENHLR
+595 KIARQLLDEGHLR

-620 SLEHLANVSANKNA
+620 SLEHLGNTSGKKSAL
-634 AVLASTLDKA
+634 VLASTLDKA

-656 KNVGENDNRGSHF
+656 KKVGENDNRGSHF
-669 YLAFYWANELA
+669 YLALYWANELA
-680 NSELGAKFKG
+680 NSELGDKFKG

-695 NANKEQIVS
+695 NANKEQIAN

-711 NSVDLGGYY
+711 SPADVGGYY
-720 KLDDV
+720 KLDDAKANAV
-725 KTTAIMRSSKLFNE
+725 MRSSKLFNE

>member
-1 MLQSPENFNQ
+1 
-11 RTKMSNIIYTYT
+11 MSDIIYTYT

-38 KEYLGR
+38 KEYLKR
-44 GDVSIE
+44 ANVSIE

-61 ANFPECLKE
+61 ANFPEHLKDE
-70 DQKVPNYLEIL
+70 QKVPNYLEIL
-81 GQMTQKPDANIIK
+81 GQLTQDPKANIIK

-113 AKGYNV
+113 AKGFEV
-119 PNYPAEPANDK
+119 PSYPAQPKNEAENEIK
-130 EADIKARYAK
+130 ERYAK

-173 NGAWDKSIKTRVA
+173 NGPWDKSIKTRVA
-186 HMSSGDFYSNEKSLI
+186 HMNDGDFYSNEKSLI
-201 ANGASEFSIS
+201 ASEASEFSIS
-211 FEDASGAKSVLKSG
+211 FESENGQKTLLKSG

-232 VLSATFMSV
+232 ILSATFMSV
-241 SALDSFIAKTIDE
+241 SALDDFIEKTIDE

-276 VMFGHFVKIFFK
+276 VIFGHFVKIFFK
-288 EIFSEFASELK
+288 EIFAEFGSELK

-324 IIAKYNEILA
+324 IIAKYNEILNI
-334 TRPALAMVDSDN
+334 RPDLAMVDSDN

-355 DIIIDNSMP
+355 DVIIDNSMP

-370 GKMWN
+370 GKMWDKN
-375 KDGKEQETLAVI
+375 GNERQSLAVI

-435 TFIAESDG
+435 TFIAEDDG
-443 TFILSDGK
+443 VFSISDGK
-451 ESLSFKVQK
+451 NTLSFDVKK

-469 KDEAIKDWVKLAINR
+469 KDEAIKDWIKLAITR
-484 AKATKAAAIFWL
+484 AKATNSAAIFWL
-496 DKDRAHDANMI
+496 DEKRAHDNNMI
-507 KIVKDELSKYDTA
+507 KIVREELNKHDISA
-520 GLDISILEPSDA
+520 LDISILEPSAA

-620 SLEHLANVSANKNA
+620 SLEHLANTSGNKNA
-634 AVLASTLDKA
+634 NVLASTLDKA
-644 IAQYL
+644 ISSYL

-656 KNVGENDNRGSHF
+656 KKVGENDNRGSHF

-680 NSELGAKFKG
+680 NSELGANFKA
-690 LAEFL
+690 LAQFLNENKDQIIAQL
-695 NANKEQIVS
+695 NAN
-704 ELNGNQG
+704 QG
-711 NSVDLGGYY
+711 GSVNLGGYY
-720 KLDDV
+720 KLNDE
-725 KTTAIMRSSKLFNE
+725 KTTNIMRSSKIFNE

>member
-1 MLQSPENFNQ
+1 
-11 RTKMSNIIYTYT
+11 MSDIIYTYT
-23 DEAPLLATYSLFPII
+23 DEAPLLATYSLFPVL
-38 KEYLGR
+38 KEYLSR

-61 ANFPECLKE
+61 ANFSDYLKE
-70 DQKVPNYLEIL
+70 DQKIPDFLAKL
-81 GQMTQKPDANIIK
+81 GEMTQDPKANIIK

-107 AIAELQ
+107 AIAELNQ
-113 AKGYNV
+113 KGYAV
-119 PNYPAEPANDK
+119 PAYPAEPKDAK
-130 EADIKARYAK
+130 EEEIKARYAK

-158 CAKAV
+158 CAAAV
-163 KDYAKEFPHK
+163 KEYAKAFPHK

-186 HMSSGDFYSNEKSLI
+186 NMNGGDFYSNEKSLI
-201 ANGASEFSIS
+201 ASGASEFSIK
-211 FEDASGAKSVLKSG
+211 FKGASGEKTLKSG

-232 VLSATFMSV
+232 VISATYLSAK
-241 SALDSFIAKTIDE
+241 ALDSFIESSIAD
-254 AKKDDLL
+254 AKKEGLL

-276 VMFGHFVKIFFK
+276 VIFGHFVSVFFA
-288 EIFSEFASELK
+288 ELFNEFGEQLK
-299 DAGVNANNGLKDLFA
+299 SLGVNANNGLKDLFA
-314 RIENL
+314 KIEN
-319 SIKDK
+319 SPIKDK
-324 IIAKYNEILA
+324 VIAKYNEILA

-375 KDGKEQETLAVI
+375 KDGKEQETLAAI

-395 YASIIDELKA
+395 YSAIIDELKA
-405 NGALNPAVIGSVSN
+405 NGSLNPAVVGSVSN

-435 TFIAESDG
+435 TFIAEEDG
-443 TFILSDGK
+443 EFVLSDGK
-451 ESLSFKVQK
+451 ESLSFKVEK
-460 GDIFRAMIA
+460 GDIWRAMIA

-484 AKATKAAAIFWL
+484 AKATGATAIFWL
-496 DKDRAHDANMI
+496 DEKRAHDANMI
-507 KIVKDELSKYDTA
+507 KIVNDELKKYDTA
-520 GLDISILEPSDA
+520 GLDIRVLDYEKA
-532 MKKSLEI
+532 MKESLAI
-539 IRAGKDAISVTG
+539 MRTGKDAISVTG

-595 KIARQLIDENHLR
+595 KIARQLLDEGHLR

-620 SLEHLANVSANKNA
+620 SLEHLGNTSGKKGAL
-634 AVLASTLDKA
+634 VLASTLDKA
-644 IAQYL
+644 IASYL

-656 KNVGENDNRGSHF
+656 KKVGENDNRGSHF
-669 YLAFYWANELA
+669 YLALYWANELA
-680 NSELGAKFKG
+680 NSELGGKFKG

-695 NANKEQIVS
+695 NANKEQIAN

-711 NSVDLGGYY
+711 SPTDVGGYY
-720 KLDDV
+720 KLDDAKADAV
-725 KTTAIMRSSKLFNE
+725 MRSSKLFNE

>member
-1 MLQSPENFNQ
+1 
-11 RTKMSNIIYTYT
+11 MSDIIYTYT

-38 KEYLGR
+38 KEYLKR
-44 GDVSIE
+44 ANVSIE

-61 ANFPECLKE
+61 ANFPEHLKDE
-70 DQKVPNYLEIL
+70 QKVPNYLEIL
-81 GQMTQKPDANIIK
+81 GQLTQDPKANIIK

-113 AKGYNV
+113 AKGFEV
-119 PNYPAEPANDK
+119 PSYPAQPKNEAENEIK
-130 EADIKARYAK
+130 ERYAK

-173 NGAWDKSIKTRVA
+173 NGPWDKSIKTRVA
-186 HMSSGDFYSNEKSLI
+186 HMNEGDFYSNEKSLI
-201 ANGASEFSIS
+201 ASEASEFSIS
-211 FEDASGAKSVLKSG
+211 FESKNGQKTLLKSG

-232 VLSATFMSV
+232 ILSATFMSV
-241 SALDSFIAKTIDE
+241 SALDDFIEKTIDE

-276 VMFGHFVKIFFK
+276 VIFGHFVKIFFK
-288 EIFSEFASELK
+288 EIFAEFGSELK
-299 DAGVNANNGLKDLFA
+299 DVGVNANNGLKDLFA

-324 IIAKYNEILA
+324 IIAKYNEILNI
-334 TRPALAMVDSDN
+334 RPDLAMVDSDN

-355 DIIIDNSMP
+355 DVIIDNSMP

-370 GKMWN
+370 GKMWDKN
-375 KDGKEQETLAVI
+375 GNERQSLAVI

-435 TFIAESDG
+435 TFIAQEDGVFIISDG
-443 TFILSDGK
+443 ND
-451 ESLSFKVQK
+451 SLSFEVQK

-469 KDEAIKDWVKLAINR
+469 KDEAIKDWVKLAITR
-484 AKATKAAAIFWL
+484 AKATNSAAIFWL
-496 DKDRAHDANMI
+496 DEKRAHDNNMI
-507 KIVKDELSKYDTA
+507 KIVREELNKHDTSA
-520 GLDISILEPSDA
+520 LDISILEPSAA

-620 SLEHLANVSANKNA
+620 SLEHLANTSGNKNA
-634 AVLASTLDKA
+634 NVLASTLDKA
-644 IAQYL
+644 ISSYL

-656 KNVGENDNRGSHF
+656 KKVGENDNRGSHF

-680 NSELGAKFKG
+680 NSELGANFKA
-690 LAEFL
+690 LAQFLNENKDQIIAQL
-695 NANKEQIVS
+695 NAN
-704 ELNGNQG
+704 QG
-711 NSVDLGGYY
+711 GSVDLGGYY
-720 KLDDV
+720 KLNDE
-725 KTTAIMRSSKLFNE
+725 KTTNIMRSSKIFNE

>member
-1 MLQSPENFNQ
+1 
-11 RTKMSNIIYTYT
+11 MSDIIYTYT

-38 KEYLGR
+38 KEYLKR
-44 GDVSIE
+44 ANVSIE

-61 ANFPECLKE
+61 ANFPEHLKDE
-70 DQKVPNYLEIL
+70 QKVPNYLEIL
-81 GQMTQKPDANIIK
+81 GQLTQDPKANIIK

-113 AKGYNV
+113 AKGFEV
-119 PNYPAEPANDK
+119 PSYPAQPKNEAENEIK
-130 EADIKARYAK
+130 ERYAK

-173 NGAWDKSIKTRVA
+173 NGPWDKSIKTRVA
-186 HMSSGDFYSNEKSLI
+186 HMNEGDFYSNEKSLI
-201 ANGASEFSIS
+201 ASEASEFSIS
-211 FEDASGAKSVLKSG
+211 FESENGQKTLLKSG

-232 VLSATFMSV
+232 ILSATFMSV
-241 SALDSFIAKTIDE
+241 SALDDFIEKTIDE

-276 VMFGHFVKIFFK
+276 VIFGHFVKIFFK
-288 EIFSEFASELK
+288 EIFAEFGSELK
-299 DAGVNANNGLKDLFA
+299 DAGVGANNGLKDLFA

-324 IIAKYNEILA
+324 IIAKYNEILNI
-334 TRPALAMVDSDN
+334 RPDLAMVDSDN

-355 DIIIDNSMP
+355 DVIIDNSMP

-370 GKMWN
+370 GKMWDKN
-375 KDGKEQETLAVI
+375 GNERQSLAVI

-435 TFIAESDG
+435 TFIAENDG
-443 TFILSDGK
+443 TFSISDGK
-451 ESLSFKVQK
+451 NTLSFDVKK

-469 KDEAIKDWVKLAINR
+469 KDEAIKDWIKLAITR
-484 AKATKAAAIFWL
+484 AKATNSAAIFWL
-496 DKDRAHDANMI
+496 DEKRAHDNNMI
-507 KIVKDELSKYDTA
+507 KIVREELNKHDTSA
-520 GLDISILEPSDA
+520 LDISILEPSAA

-620 SLEHLANVSANKNA
+620 SLEHLANTSGNKNA
-634 AVLASTLDKA
+634 NVLASTLDKA
-644 IAQYL
+644 VSSYL

-656 KNVGENDNRGSHF
+656 KKVGENDNRGSHF

-680 NSELGAKFKG
+680 NSELGANFKA
-690 LAEFL
+690 LAQFLNENKDQIIAQL
-695 NANKEQIVS
+695 NAN
-704 ELNGNQG
+704 QG
-711 NSVDLGGYY
+711 GSVDLGGYY
-720 KLDDV
+720 KLNDE
-725 KTTAIMRSSKLFNE
+725 KTTNIMRSSKIFNE

>member
-1 MLQSPENFNQ
+1 
-11 RTKMSNIIYTYT
+11 MSDIIYTYT

-38 KEYLGR
+38 KEYLKR
-44 GDVSIE
+44 ANVSIE

-61 ANFPECLKE
+61 ANFPEHLKDE
-70 DQKVPNYLEIL
+70 QKVPNYLEIL
-81 GQMTQKPDANIIK
+81 GQLTQDPKANIIK

-113 AKGYNV
+113 AKGFEV
-119 PNYPAEPANDK
+119 PSYPAQPKNEAENEIK
-130 EADIKARYAK
+130 ERYAK

-173 NGAWDKSIKTRVA
+173 NGPWDKSIKTRVA
-186 HMSSGDFYSNEKSLI
+186 HMNDGDFYSNEKSLI
-201 ANGASEFSIS
+201 ASEASEFSIS
-211 FEDASGAKSVLKSG
+211 FESENGQKTLLKSG

-232 VLSATFMSV
+232 ILSATFMSV
-241 SALDSFIAKTIDE
+241 SALDDFIEKTIDE

-276 VMFGHFVKIFFK
+276 VIFGHFVKIFFK
-288 EIFSEFASELK
+288 EIFAEFGSELK

-324 IIAKYNEILA
+324 IIAKYNEILNI
-334 TRPALAMVDSDN
+334 RPDLAMVDSDN

-355 DIIIDNSMP
+355 DVIIDNSMP

-370 GKMWN
+370 GKMWDKN
-375 KDGKEQETLAVI
+375 GNERQSLAVI

-435 TFIAESDG
+435 TFIAENDG
-443 TFILSDGK
+443 TFSISDGK
-451 ESLSFKVQK
+451 NTLSFDVKK

-469 KDEAIKDWVKLAINR
+469 KDEAIKDWIKLAITR
-484 AKATKAAAIFWL
+484 AKTTNSAAIFWL
-496 DKDRAHDANMI
+496 DEKRAHDNNMI
-507 KIVKDELSKYDTA
+507 KIVREELNKHDTSA
-520 GLDISILEPSDA
+520 LDISILEPSAA

-620 SLEHLANVSANKNA
+620 SLEHLANTSGNKNA
-634 AVLASTLDKA
+634 NVLASTLDKA
-644 IAQYL
+644 ISSYL

-656 KNVGENDNRGSHF
+656 KKVGENDNRGSHF

-680 NSELGAKFKG
+680 NSELGANFKA
-690 LAEFL
+690 LAQFL
-695 NANKEQIVS
+695 NENKDQIIAQ
-704 ELNGNQG
+704 LNASQG
-711 NSVDLGGYY
+711 TSVDLGGYY
-720 KLDDV
+720 KLNDE
-725 KTTAIMRSSKLFNE
+725 KTTNIMRSSKIFNE

>member
-1 MLQSPENFNQ
+1 
-11 RTKMSNIIYTYT
+11 MSDIIYTYT

-38 KEYLGR
+38 KEYLKR
-44 GDVSIE
+44 ANVSIE

-61 ANFPECLKE
+61 ANFPEHLKDE
-70 DQKVPNYLEIL
+70 QKVPNYLEIL
-81 GQMTQKPDANIIK
+81 GQLTQDPKANIIK

-113 AKGYNV
+113 AKGFEV
-119 PNYPAEPANDK
+119 PSYPAQPKNEAENEIK
-130 EADIKARYAK
+130 ERYAK

-173 NGAWDKSIKTRVA
+173 NGPWDKSIKTRVA
-186 HMSSGDFYSNEKSLI
+186 HMNEGDFYSNEKSLI
-201 ANGASEFSIS
+201 ASEASEFSIS
-211 FEDASGAKSVLKSG
+211 FESENGQKTLLKSG

-232 VLSATFMSV
+232 ILSATFMSV
-241 SALDSFIAKTIDE
+241 SALDDFIEKTIDE

-276 VMFGHFVKIFFK
+276 VIFGHFVKIFFK
-288 EIFSEFASELK
+288 EIFAEFGSELK
-299 DAGVNANNGLKDLFA
+299 DAGVGANNGLKDLFA

-324 IIAKYNEILA
+324 IIDKYNEILNI
-334 TRPALAMVDSDN
+334 RPDLAMVDSDN

-355 DIIIDNSMP
+355 DVIIDNSMP

-370 GKMWN
+370 GKMWDKN
-375 KDGKEQETLAVI
+375 GNERQSLAVI

-435 TFIAESDG
+435 TFIAEDDG
-443 TFILSDGK
+443 VFSISDGK
-451 ESLSFKVQK
+451 NTLSFDVKK

-469 KDEAIKDWVKLAINR
+469 KDEAIKDWIKLAITR
-484 AKATKAAAIFWL
+484 AKATKSAAIFWL
-496 DKDRAHDANMI
+496 DEKRAHDNNMI
-507 KIVKDELSKYDTA
+507 KIVREELNKHDTSA
-520 GLDISILEPSDA
+520 LDISILEPSAA

-620 SLEHLANVSANKNA
+620 SLEHLANTSGNKNA
-634 AVLASTLDKA
+634 NVLASTLDKA
-644 IAQYL
+644 ISSYL

-656 KNVGENDNRGSHF
+656 KKVGENDNRGSHF

-680 NSELGAKFKG
+680 NSELGANFKA
-690 LAEFL
+690 LAQFLNENKDQIIAQL
-695 NANKEQIVS
+695 NAN
-704 ELNGNQG
+704 QG
-711 NSVDLGGYY
+711 GSVDLGGYY
-720 KLDDV
+720 KLNDE
-725 KTTAIMRSSKLFNE
+725 KTTNIMRSSKIFNE

>member
-1 MLQSPENFNQ
+1 
-11 RTKMSNIIYTYT
+11 MSDIIYTYT

-38 KEYLGR
+38 KEYLKR
-44 GDVSIE
+44 ANVSIE

-61 ANFPECLKE
+61 ANFPEHLKDE
-70 DQKVPNYLEIL
+70 QKVPNYLEIL
-81 GQMTQKPDANIIK
+81 GQLTQDPKANIIK

-113 AKGYNV
+113 AKGFEV
-119 PNYPAEPANDK
+119 PSYPAQPKNEAENEIK
-130 EADIKARYAK
+130 ERYAK

-173 NGAWDKSIKTRVA
+173 NGPWDKSIKTRVA
-186 HMSSGDFYSNEKSLI
+186 HMNGGDFYSNEKSLI
-201 ANGASEFSIS
+201 ASEASEFSIS
-211 FEDASGAKSVLKSG
+211 FESENGQKTLLKSG

-232 VLSATFMSV
+232 ILSATFMSV
-241 SALDSFIAKTIDE
+241 SALDDFIEKTIDE

-276 VMFGHFVKIFFK
+276 VIFGHFVKIFFK
-288 EIFSEFASELK
+288 EIFAEFGSELK

-324 IIAKYNEILA
+324 IIAKYNEILNI
-334 TRPALAMVDSDN
+334 RPDLAMVDSDN

-355 DIIIDNSMP
+355 DVIIDNSMP

-370 GKMWN
+370 GKMWDKN
-375 KDGKEQETLAVI
+375 GNERQSLAVI

-435 TFIAESDG
+435 TFIAENDG
-443 TFILSDGK
+443 TFSISDGK
-451 ESLSFKVQK
+451 NTLSFDVKK

-469 KDEAIKDWVKLAINR
+469 KDEAIKDWIKLAITR
-484 AKATKAAAIFWL
+484 AKATNSAAIFWL
-496 DKDRAHDANMI
+496 DEKRAHDNNMI
-507 KIVKDELSKYDTA
+507 KIVREELNKHDTSA
-520 GLDISILEPSDA
+520 LDISILEPSAA

-620 SLEHLANVSANKNA
+620 SLEHLANTSGNKNA
-634 AVLASTLDKA
+634 NVLASTLDKA
-644 IAQYL
+644 ISSYL

-656 KNVGENDNRGSHF
+656 KKVGENDNRGSHF

-680 NSELGAKFKG
+680 NSELGANFKA
-690 LAEFL
+690 LAQFLNENKDQIIAQL
-695 NANKEQIVS
+695 NAN
-704 ELNGNQG
+704 QG
-711 NSVDLGGYY
+711 GSVDLGGYY
-720 KLDDV
+720 KLNDE
-725 KTTAIMRSSKLFNE
+725 KTTNIMRSSKIFNE

>member
-1 MLQSPENFNQ
+1 
-11 RTKMSNIIYTYT
+11 MSDIIYTYT
-23 DEAPLLATYSLFPII
+23 DEAPLLATYSLFPVL
-38 KEYLGR
+38 KEYLSR

-61 ANFPECLKE
+61 ANFSDYLKE
-70 DQKVPNYLEIL
+70 DQKIPDFLAKL
-81 GQMTQKPDANIIK
+81 GEMTQDPKANIIK

-107 AIAELQ
+107 AIAELNQ
-113 AKGYNV
+113 KGYAV
-119 PNYPAEPANDK
+119 PAYPAEPKDAK
-130 EADIKARYAK
+130 EEEIKARYAK

-158 CAKAV
+158 CAAAV
-163 KDYAKEFPHK
+163 KEYAKAFPHK

-186 HMSSGDFYSNEKSLI
+186 NMNGGDFYSNEKSLI
-201 ANGASEFSIS
+201 ASDVSEFSIK
-211 FEDASGAKSVLKSG
+211 FKGASGEKTLKSG

-232 VLSATFMSV
+232 VISATYLSAK
-241 SALDSFIAKTIDE
+241 ALDSFIESSIAD
-254 AKKDDLL
+254 AKKEGLL

-276 VMFGHFVKIFFK
+276 VMFGHFVKVFFA
-288 EIFSEFASELK
+288 ELFSEFGEQLK
-299 DAGVNANNGLKDLFA
+299 NLGVNANNGLKDLFA
-314 RIENL
+314 KIEN
-319 SIKDK
+319 SPIKDK
-324 IIAKYNEILA
+324 VIAKYNEILA

-375 KDGKEQETLAVI
+375 KDGKEQETLAAI

-395 YASIIDELKA
+395 YSAIIDELKA
-405 NGALNPAVIGSVSN
+405 NGALNPAVVGSVSN

-435 TFIAESDG
+435 TFIAEEDG
-443 TFILSDGK
+443 EFVLSDGK
-451 ESLSFKVQK
+451 ESLNFKVEK
-460 GDIFRAMIA
+460 GDIWRAMIA

-484 AKATKAAAIFWL
+484 AKATGATAIFWL
-496 DKDRAHDANMI
+496 DEKRAHDANMI
-507 KIVKDELSKYDTA
+507 KIVNDELKKYDTA
-520 GLDISILEPSDA
+520 GLDIRIENYEKA
-532 MKKSLEI
+532 MKDSLAI
-539 IRAGKDAISVTG
+539 MRTGKDAISVTG

-595 KIARQLIDENHLR
+595 KIARQLLDEGHLR

-620 SLEHLANVSANKNA
+620 SLEHLGNTSGKKGAL
-634 AVLASTLDKA
+634 VLASTLDKA

-656 KNVGENDNRGSHF
+656 KKVGENDNRGSHF
-669 YLAFYWANELA
+669 YLALYWANELA
-680 NSELGAKFKG
+680 NSELGDKFKG

-695 NANKEQIVS
+695 NANKEQIAN

-711 NSVDLGGYY
+711 SPADVGGYY
-720 KLDDV
+720 KFDDAKANAV
-725 KTTAIMRSSKLFNE
+725 MRSSKLFNE
-739 ALSK
+739 ALGK